1 MAEAGAD
8 LGSAWLNVVPSFN
21 GMKREIAKELGGVDV
36 TGSTSSWSS
45 RLGES
50 LTRGIGGALETIG
63 KIGLGAATA
72 AVGGLGAALGAYIPE
87 AIKASDATDKFQNTL
102 KFAGV
107 EPGKI
112 KELTA
117 SAQKY
122 ADRTIFDLQDIQ
134 SVTSKLAANSVKG
147 FDKLAEAAGNLTIA
161 AGSGKVEFAQLGYA
175 LVQINAAG
183 KLMTQ
188 DWNQVANAIPGGAGK
203 IMAALKDIG
212 AYTGDFRDA
221 MSKGQISAE
230 EFNQALLN
238 LGFDEAAVEAAQ
250 SADLFETAWGNLE
263 ASLNTQLTGALRE
276 VKKPTTELINAL
288 ADGLVPQ
295 LGEKLAPAAQ
305 SAAGWIQRL
314 ADSVKSGET
323 NIKSLKGQLEAVTG
337 GFGAMLAA
345 GAGLKNFQQIAGF
358 FGGIDGALGKTSG
371 SLGDF
376 AKGIPDAAKSL
387 GSLKTLPG
395 EVTGAF
401 GQMSKRV
408 AAARFEMTGVA
419 DGFFGTLFGGTRLGS
434 ALSSANG
441 QISAGMGVLK
451 NTMIRGAA
459 TTGLAFDTV
468 AARMAPAVS
477 RIGGVASSIG
487 GKIVGPLAPIGAR
500 VRAAFGPLGAAF
512 DGVGSKLSGLGSKLS
527 DLAPKASQ
535 SLGKLGSIFAPGRM
549 LKVLAFGGLAAA
561 AFAGIGAIVQQG
573 GVELVGQISKTLQ
586 GLPGQIA
593 LYGEKIA
600 QALPEALA
608 TGTSIVTMVVNAIT
622 QSMPQLSNAIGKV
635 VPALVKGLSDA
646 LPVLLPAVAQ
656 MITAIATALVEN
668 APMLVESSLQLMQGL
683 VDGIFA
689 ALPVLISA
697 MPTLIQT
704 FMDGLL
710 QGLPRLLEMG
720 TKLLQSIIDGISQ
733 TLPTL
738 TAALPQIIQTFMDG
752 LLQALPQ
759 ILAAGTQ
766 LLQSIIDGI
775 LQAMPTLIAMLPQI
789 ITTIIT
795 GLVQALPMI
804 IQAGVGILN
813 ALINGLIQ
821 AIPMLIEALPTII
834 TTVVDT
840 LLANLP
846 MIIEAG
852 IQLLIG
858 VITGIVQAIPQL
870 IAMLPQIIV
879 TIVTTLVQNIPRI
892 ITAGIQILVGLV
904 TGIVQAIPQIGSAIA
919 QVGSS
924 IMSAVAGFP
933 RMLFESGK
941 KIIGGLI
948 DGVKSMF
955 SSAKNAVSG
964 LLSGIRNLL
973 PFSPAKEGPFSGKG
987 WTLYSGMSI
996 AEALADGMHRRGH
1009 LFKEAVAETMAAGQ
1023 AQIRD
1028 LEAGQVH
1035 ALGAYSRASMMSD
1048 WTLGKTQS
1056 ARELVVRDVND
1067 QLVGRMR
1074 VEAYGVTGDA
1084 LGSVSRGSLR
1094 ERIGISR

>member
-36 TGSTSSWSS
+36 TGSTSSWGS

-50 LTRGIGGALETIG
+50 LTRGIGGAIETIG
-63 KIGLGAATA
+63 KIGLGATAA
-72 AVGGLGAALGAYIPE
+72 AVGGIGAALGAYIPE

-107 EPGKI
+107 DPGKI
-112 KELTA
+112 KDLTA
-117 SAQKY
+117 AAQTY
-122 ADRTIFDLQDIQ
+122 ADKTIYDLQDIQ
-134 SVTSKLAANSVKG
+134 SMTSKLAANGVKG
-147 FDKLAEAAGNLTIA
+147 FDKLAEAAGNLTAA
-161 AGSGKVEFAQLGYA
+161 AGGGKNEFAAFGYA
-175 LVQINAAG
+175 MVQVNAAG
-183 KLMTQ
+183 RLMTQ
-188 DWNQVANAIPGGAGK
+188 DWNQIANAIPGGAGK
-203 IMAALKDIG
+203 IMAALKDLG

-221 MSKGQISAE
+221 MAKGKISAE
-230 EFNQALLN
+230 DFNKAIMS
-238 LGFDEAAVEAAQ
+238 LGFDEVAIKAAQ
-250 SADLFETAWGNLE
+250 SATTFEGAWGNLE
-263 ASLNTQLTGALRE
+263 ASLNKELTGSLKE
-276 VKKPTTELINAL
+276 VKKPMTELINAV
-288 ADGLVPQ
+288 ADNLVPQ

-358 FGGIDGALGKTSG
+358 FGGLDGALGKASG
-371 SLGDF
+371 SVVDF
-376 AKGIPDAAKSL
+376 AKGMPEAGKSL
-387 GSLKTLPG
+387 ASLKNLPG

-408 AAARFEMTGVA
+408 ASARFEMTGVS
-419 DGFFGTLFGGTRLGS
+419 DGFFDTLFGGTRLGS
-434 ALSSANG
+434 ALSAANG
-441 QISAGMGVLK
+441 KLSSGMGVLK
-451 NTMIRGAA
+451 GTVSQSASFVGRGFE
-459 TTGLAFDTV
+459 GV
-468 AARMAPAVS
+468 AERMAPAVS

-487 GKIVGPLAPIGAR
+487 GKITGPLAPIGAR
-500 VRAAFGPLGAAF
+500 VRGAFAPLGAAF
-512 DGVGSKLSGLGSKLS
+512 DGFGAKLSG
-527 DLAPKASQ
+527 LAPKASQ
-535 SLGKLGSIFAPGRM
+535 SLGKLGGLFSPGRM
-549 LKVLAFGGLAAA
+549 LKVLSFGGLAAA

-573 GVELVGQISKTLQ
+573 GVELVAQIGKTLQ

-608 TGTSIVTMVVNAIT
+608 TGTNIITMVINAVT
-622 QSMPQLSNAIGKV
+622 QSMPQLSNAFGKI

-656 MITAIATALVEN
+656 MITAITTALVEN
-668 APMLVESSLQLMQGL
+668 APMLIESGLQLLQGL

-689 ALPVLISA
+689 ALPVLI
-697 MPTLIQT
+697 
-704 FMDGLL
+704 
-710 QGLPRLLEMG
+710 
-720 TKLLQSIIDGISQ
+720 
-733 TLPTL
+733 
-738 TAALPQIIQTFMDG
+738 AALPQIIQTFMNG
-752 LLQALPQ
+752 FLQALPR
-759 ILAAGTQ
+759 ILEMGTQ

-775 LQAMPTLIAMLPQI
+775 LQTLPALIAMLPQI
-789 ITTIIT
+789 ITTVIN
-795 GLVQALPMI
+795 GLVQALPQI
-804 IQAGVGILN
+804 IQAGVGMLN

-834 TTVVDT
+834 TTIVDT
-840 LLANLP
+840 LLNNLP
-846 MIIEAG
+846 QIIEAG

-879 TIVTTLVQNIPRI
+879 TIVTTLVQNIPKI
-892 ITAGIQILVGLV
+892 ISAGIQILVGLV
-904 TGIVQAIPQIGSAIA
+904 TGIVQALPQIGGAIA

-941 KIIGGLI
+941 KIISGLI
-948 DGVKSMF
+948 DGIKSMF

-964 LLSGIRNLL
+964 FLSGIRNLL
-973 PFSPAKEGPFSGKG
+973 PFSPAKEGPFSGHG

-996 AEALADGMHRRGH
+996 AEALADGMQRRGH
-1009 LFKEAVAETMAAGQ
+1009 LFKEAVADTLAEGQ

-1028 LEAGQVH
+1028 LEAGQLTAV
-1035 ALGAYSRASMMSD
+1035 GAYRRASMMSD

>member
-1 MAEAGAD
+1 
-8 LGSAWLNVVPSFN
+8 
-21 GMKREIAKELGGVDV
+21 MKREIAKELGGVDV
-36 TGSTSSWSS
+36 TGSTSSWGS

-50 LTRGIGGALETIG
+50 LTRGIGGAIETIG
-63 KIGLGAATA
+63 KIGLGATAA
-72 AVGGLGAALGAYIPE
+72 AVGGIGAALGAYVPE

-102 KFAGV
+102 RFAGV
-107 EPGKI
+107 DPGKI
-112 KELTA
+112 KDLTA
-117 SAQKY
+117 AAQTY
-122 ADRTIFDLQDIQ
+122 ADKTIYDLQDIQ
-134 SVTSKLAANSVKG
+134 SMTSKLAANGVKG
-147 FDKLAEAAGNLTIA
+147 FDKLAEAAGNLTAA
-161 AGSGKVEFAQLGYA
+161 AGGGKNEFAAFGYA
-175 LVQINAAG
+175 MVQVNAAG
-183 KLMTQ
+183 RLMTQ
-188 DWNQVANAIPGGAGK
+188 DWNQIANAIPGGAGK
-203 IMAALKDIG
+203 IMQALKDMG

-221 MSKGQISAE
+221 MAKGKISAE
-230 EFNQALLN
+230 DFNKAITQ
-238 LGFDEAAVEAAQ
+238 LGFDEVAIKAAQ
-250 SADLFETAWGNLE
+250 SATTFEGAWGNLE
-263 ASLNTQLTGALRE
+263 ASLNKELTGALRE
-276 VKKPTTELINAL
+276 VKKPMTELINAV
-288 ADGLVPQ
+288 ADNLVPQ

-345 GAGLKNFQQIAGF
+345 GAGLKNFQQISGF
-358 FGGIDGALGKTSG
+358 FGGIDGALGKASG
-371 SLGDF
+371 SIGGF

-387 GSLKTLPG
+387 GSLKNLPG

-408 AAARFEMTGVA
+408 TAARFELTGVS
-419 DGFFGTLFGGTRLGS
+419 DGFFDTLFGGTRLGS
-434 ALSSANG
+434 ALSAANG
-441 QISAGMGVLK
+441 KLSSGMGVLK
-451 NTMIRGAA
+451 GTVSQSASFVGRGFE
-459 TTGLAFDTV
+459 GV
-468 AARMAPAVS
+468 AERMAPAVS

-487 GKIVGPLAPIGAR
+487 GKITGPLAPIGAR
-500 VRAAFGPLGAAF
+500 VRGAFAPLGAAF
-512 DGVGSKLSGLGSKLS
+512 DGFGAKLSG
-527 DLAPKASQ
+527 LAPKASQ
-535 SLGKLGSIFAPGRM
+535 SLGKLGGLFAPGRM
-549 LKVLAFGGLAAA
+549 LKFLSFGGLAAA

-573 GVELVGQISKTLQ
+573 GVELVAQIGKTLQ

-593 LYGEKIA
+593 LYGDKIA

-608 TGTSIVTMVVNAIT
+608 TGTNIVTMVINAIT
-622 QSMPQLSNAIGKV
+622 QSMPQLSNAFGKI

-656 MITAIATALVEN
+656 MITAITTALVEN
-668 APMLVESSLQLMQGL
+668 APMLIESGLQLLQGL

-689 ALPVLISA
+689 ALPILISA
-697 MPTLIQT
+697 LPQIITT
-704 FMDGLL
+704 FMNGLL
-710 QGLPRLLEMG
+710 QGLPRILEM
-720 TKLLQSIIDGISQ
+720 
-733 TLPTL
+733 
-738 TAALPQIIQTFMDG
+738 
-752 LLQALPQ
+752 
-759 ILAAGTQ
+759 GTQ

-775 LQAMPTLIAMLPQI
+775 LQTLPALIAMLPQI
-789 ITTIIT
+789 ITTVIN
-795 GLVQALPMI
+795 GLVQALPQI
-804 IQAGVGILN
+804 IQAGVGMLN

-879 TIVTTLVQNIPRI
+879 TIVTTLVQNIPKI
-892 ITAGIQILVGLV
+892 ISAGIQILVGLV
-904 TGIVQAIPQIGSAIA
+904 TGIVQAIPQIGGAIA

-941 KIIGGLI
+941 KIISGLI
-948 DGVKSMF
+948 DGIKSMF

-964 LLSGIRNLL
+964 FLSGIRNLL
-973 PFSPAKEGPFSGKG
+973 PFSPAKEGPFSGHG

-996 AEALADGMHRRGH
+996 AEALADGMQRRGH
-1009 LFKEAVAETMAAGQ
+1009 LFKEAVADTLAEGQ

-1028 LEAGQVH
+1028 LEAGQLTAV
-1035 ALGAYSRASMMSD
+1035 GAYRRASMMSD

>member
-36 TGSTSSWSS
+36 TGSTSSWGS

-50 LTRGIGGALETIG
+50 LTRGIGGAIETIG
-63 KIGLGAATA
+63 KIGLGATAA
-72 AVGGLGAALGAYIPE
+72 AVGGIGAALGAYIPE

-107 EPGKI
+107 DPGKI
-112 KELTA
+112 KDLTA
-117 SAQKY
+117 AAQTY
-122 ADRTIFDLQDIQ
+122 ADKTIYDLQDIQ
-134 SVTSKLAANSVKG
+134 SMTSKLAANGVKN
-147 FDKLAEAAGNLTIA
+147 FDKLAEAAGNLTAA
-161 AGSGKVEFAQLGYA
+161 AGGGKNEFSAFGYA
-175 LVQINAAG
+175 MVQINAAG

-203 IMAALKDIG
+203 IMQALKDMG

-221 MSKGQISAE
+221 MSKGKISAE
-230 EFNQALLN
+230 DFNKAIMS
-238 LGFDEAAVEAAQ
+238 LGFDEVAIKAAQ
-250 SADLFETAWGNLE
+250 SATTFEGAWGNLE
-263 ASLNTQLTGALRE
+263 ASLNKELTGALRE
-276 VKKPTTELINAL
+276 VKKPMTELINAV
-288 ADGLVPQ
+288 ADNLVPQ

-358 FGGIDGALGKTSG
+358 FGGIDGALGKASG
-371 SLGDF
+371 SIGGF

-387 GSLKTLPG
+387 GSLKNLPG

-408 AAARFEMTGVA
+408 AAARFEMTGVS
-419 DGFFGTLFGGTRLGS
+419 DGFFDTLFGGTRLGS
-434 ALSSANG
+434 ALSAANG
-441 QISAGMGVLK
+441 KLSSGMGVLK
-451 NTMIRGAA
+451 GTVSQSASFVGRGFE
-459 TTGLAFDTV
+459 GV
-468 AARMAPAVS
+468 AERMAPAVS

-487 GKIVGPLAPIGAR
+487 GKITGPLAPIGAR
-500 VRAAFGPLGAAF
+500 VRGAFAPLGAAF
-512 DGVGSKLSGLGSKLS
+512 DGFGSKLSG
-527 DLAPKASQ
+527 LAPKASQ
-535 SLGKLGSIFAPGRM
+535 SLGKLGGLFAPGRM
-549 LKVLAFGGLAAA
+549 LKFLSFGGLAAA

-573 GVELVGQISKTLQ
+573 RAELVAQIGKTLQ

-593 LYGEKIA
+593 LYGDKIA

-608 TGTSIVTMVVNAIT
+608 TGTNIVTMVINAIT
-622 QSMPQLSNAIGKV
+622 QSMPQLSNAFGKI

-656 MITAIATALVEN
+656 MITAITTALVEN
-668 APMLVESSLQLMQGL
+668 APMLIESGLQLLQGL

-697 MPTLIQT
+697 LPTIIQT
-704 FMDGLL
+704 FMNGLL
-710 QGLPRLLEMG
+710 QGLPRILEMG
-720 TKLLQSIIDGISQ
+720 TKLLQSIIDGILQ
-733 TLPTL
+733 TLP
-738 TAALPQIIQTFMDG
+738 A
-752 LLQALPQ
+752 
-759 ILAAGTQ
+759 
-766 LLQSIIDGI
+766 
-775 LQAMPTLIAMLPQI
+775 LIAMLPQI
-789 ITTIIT
+789 ITTVIN
-795 GLVQALPMI
+795 GLVQALPQI
-804 IQAGVGILN
+804 IQAGVGMLN

-834 TTVVDT
+834 TTIVDT
-840 LLANLP
+840 LLNNLP
-846 MIIEAG
+846 QIIEAG

-870 IAMLPQIIV
+870 IAMLPQIIT
-879 TIVTTLVQNIPRI
+879 TIVTTLVQNIPKI
-892 ITAGIQILVGLV
+892 ISAGIQILVGLV
-904 TGIVQAIPQIGSAIA
+904 TGIVQAIPQIGGAIA

-941 KIIGGLI
+941 KIISGLI
-948 DGVKSMF
+948 DGIKSMF

-964 LLSGIRNLL
+964 FLSGIRNLL
-973 PFSPAKEGPFSGKG
+973 PFSPAKEGPFSGHG

-996 AEALADGMHRRGH
+996 AEALADGMQRRGH
-1009 LFKEAVAETMAAGQ
+1009 LFKEAVADTLAEGQ

-1028 LEAGQVH
+1028 LEAGQLNAV
-1035 ALGAYSRASMMSD
+1035 GAYRRASMMSD

>member
-36 TGSTSSWSS
+36 TGSTSSWGS

-63 KIGLGAATA
+63 KIGLGATAA
-72 AVGGLGAALGAYIPE
+72 AVGGIGAALGAYIPE
-87 AIKASDATDKFQNTL
+87 AIKASDATDKFQSTL

-107 EPGKI
+107 DPGKI
-112 KELTA
+112 KDLTA
-117 SAQKY
+117 AAQTY
-122 ADRTIFDLQDIQ
+122 ADKTIYDLQDIQ
-134 SVTSKLAANSVKG
+134 SMTSKLAANGVKG
-147 FDKLAEAAGNLTIA
+147 FDKLAEAAGNLTAA
-161 AGSGKVEFAQLGYA
+161 AGGGKNEFAAFGYA
-175 LVQINAAG
+175 MVQVNAAG
-183 KLMTQ
+183 RLMTQ
-188 DWNQVANAIPGGAGK
+188 DWNQIANAIPGGAGK
-203 IMAALKDIG
+203 IMQALKDMG

-221 MSKGQISAE
+221 MAKGKISAE
-230 EFNQALLN
+230 DFNKAIMS
-238 LGFDEAAVEAAQ
+238 LGFDEVAIKAAQ
-250 SADLFETAWGNLE
+250 SATTFEGAWGNLE
-263 ASLNTQLTGALRE
+263 ASLNKELTGALRE
-276 VKKPTTELINAL
+276 VKKPMTELINAV
-288 ADGLVPQ
+288 ADNLVPQ

-358 FGGIDGALGKTSG
+358 FGGIDGALGKASG
-371 SLGDF
+371 SVVDF
-376 AKGIPDAAKSL
+376 AKGMPEAGKSL
-387 GSLKTLPG
+387 ASLKNLPG

-408 AAARFEMTGVA
+408 SAARFEMTGVS
-419 DGFFGTLFGGTRLGS
+419 DGFFDTLFGGTRLGT
-434 ALSSANG
+434 ALSAANG
-441 QISAGMGVLK
+441 KLSSGMGVLK
-451 NTMIRGAA
+451 GTVSQSAAFVGRGFE
-459 TTGLAFDTV
+459 GV
-468 AARMAPAVS
+468 AERMAPAVS

-487 GKIVGPLAPIGAR
+487 GKITGPLAPIGAR
-500 VRAAFGPLGAAF
+500 VRGAFAPLGAAF
-512 DGVGSKLSGLGSKLS
+512 DGFGAKLSG
-527 DLAPKASQ
+527 LAPKASQ
-535 SLGKLGSIFAPGRM
+535 SLGKLGGLFAPGRM
-549 LKVLAFGGLAAA
+549 LKFLSFGGLAAA

-573 GVELVGQISKTLQ
+573 GVELVAQIGKTLQ

-608 TGTSIVTMVVNAIT
+608 TGTNIVTMVINAIT
-622 QSMPQLSNAIGKV
+622 QSMPQLSNAFGKI

-656 MITAIATALVEN
+656 MLTAITTALVEN
-668 APMLVESSLQLMQGL
+668 APMLIESGLMLLQGL

-697 MPTLIQT
+697 LPQIITT
-704 FMDGLL
+704 FMNGLL
-710 QGLPRLLEMG
+710 QGLPRILEM
-720 TKLLQSIIDGISQ
+720 
-733 TLPTL
+733 
-738 TAALPQIIQTFMDG
+738 
-752 LLQALPQ
+752 
-759 ILAAGTQ
+759 GTQ

-775 LQAMPTLIAMLPQI
+775 LQTLPALIAMLPQI
-789 ITTIIT
+789 ITTVIN
-795 GLVQALPMI
+795 GLVQALPQI
-804 IQAGVGILN
+804 IQAGVGMLN

-834 TTVVDT
+834 TTIVDT
-840 LLANLP
+840 LLNNLP
-846 MIIEAG
+846 QIIEAG

-870 IAMLPQIIV
+870 IAMLPQIIT
-879 TIVTTLVQNIPRI
+879 TIVSTLVQNIPKI
-892 ITAGIQILVGLV
+892 ISAGIQILVGLV
-904 TGIVQAIPQIGSAIA
+904 TGIVQAIPQIGGAIA

-941 KIIGGLI
+941 KIISGLI
-948 DGVKSMF
+948 DGIKSMF

-964 LLSGIRNLL
+964 FLSGIRNLL
-973 PFSPAKEGPFSGKG
+973 PFSPAKEGPFSGHG

-996 AEALADGMHRRGH
+996 AEALADGMQRRGH
-1009 LFKEAVAETMAAGQ
+1009 LFKEAVADTLAEGQ

-1028 LEAGQVH
+1028 LEAGQLNAV
-1035 ALGAYSRASMMSD
+1035 GAYSRASMMSD

>member
-36 TGSTSSWSS
+36 TGSTSSWGS

-50 LTRGIGGALETIG
+50 LTRGIGGAIETIG
-63 KIGLGAATA
+63 KIGLGATAA
-72 AVGGLGAALGAYIPE
+72 AVGGIGAALGAYIPE

-102 KFAGV
+102 RFAGV
-107 EPGKI
+107 DPGKI
-112 KELTA
+112 KDLTA
-117 SAQKY
+117 AAQTY
-122 ADRTIFDLQDIQ
+122 ADKTIYDLQDIQ
-134 SVTSKLAANSVKG
+134 SMTSKLAANGVKG
-147 FDKLAEAAGNLTIA
+147 FDKLAEAAGNLTAA
-161 AGSGKVEFAQLGYA
+161 AGGGKNEFAAFGYA
-175 LVQINAAG
+175 MVQVNAAG
-183 KLMTQ
+183 RLMTQ
-188 DWNQVANAIPGGAGK
+188 DWNQIANAIPGGAGK
-203 IMAALKDIG
+203 IMQALKDMG

-221 MSKGQISAE
+221 MAKGKISAE
-230 EFNQALLN
+230 DFNKAITQ
-238 LGFDEAAVEAAQ
+238 LGFDEVAIKAAQ
-250 SADLFETAWGNLE
+250 SATTFEGAWGNLE
-263 ASLNTQLTGALRE
+263 ASLNKELTGSLKE
-276 VKKPTTELINAL
+276 VKKPMTELINAV

-358 FGGIDGALGKTSG
+358 FGGLDGALGKASG
-371 SLGDF
+371 SVVDF
-376 AKGIPDAAKSL
+376 AKGMPEAGKSL
-387 GSLKTLPG
+387 ASLKNLPG

-408 AAARFEMTGVA
+408 SAARFEMTGVS
-419 DGFFGTLFGGTRLGS
+419 DGFFDTLFGGTRLGS
-434 ALSSANG
+434 ALSAANG
-441 QISAGMGVLK
+441 KLSSGMGVLK
-451 NTMIRGAA
+451 GTVSQSASFVGRGFEGIAE
-459 TTGLAFDTV
+459 
-468 AARMAPAVS
+468 RMAPAVS

-487 GKIVGPLAPIGAR
+487 GKITGPLAPIGAR
-500 VRAAFGPLGAAF
+500 VRGAFAPLGAAF
-512 DGVGSKLSGLGSKLS
+512 DGFGEKLSG
-527 DLAPKASQ
+527 LAPKASQ
-535 SLGKLGSIFAPGRM
+535 SLGKLGGLFAPGRM
-549 LKVLAFGGLAAA
+549 LKFLSFGGLAAA

-573 GVELVGQISKTLQ
+573 GVELIGQISQTLQ
-586 GLPGQIA
+586 ALPGQIA

-608 TGTSIVTMVVNAIT
+608 TGTNVVTMVINAVT
-622 QSMPQLSNAIGKV
+622 QSMPQLSNAFGKI

-656 MITAIATALVEN
+656 MITAITTALVEN
-668 APMLVESSLQLMQGL
+668 APMLIESGLQLLQGL

-689 ALPVLISA
+689 ALPVLI
-697 MPTLIQT
+697 
-704 FMDGLL
+704 
-710 QGLPRLLEMG
+710 
-720 TKLLQSIIDGISQ
+720 
-733 TLPTL
+733 
-738 TAALPQIIQTFMDG
+738 AALPTIIQTFMDG
-752 LLQALPQ
+752 FLQALPR
-759 ILAAGTQ
+759 ILEMGTQ

-775 LQAMPTLIAMLPQI
+775 LQTLPALIAMLPQI
-789 ITTIIT
+789 ITTVIN
-795 GLVQALPMI
+795 GLVQALPQI
-804 IQAGVGILN
+804 IQAGVGMLN

-858 VITGIVQAIPQL
+858 VITGLVQAIPQL

-879 TIVTTLVQNIPRI
+879 TIVTTLVQNIPKI
-892 ITAGIQILVGLV
+892 ISAGIQILVGLV
-904 TGIVQAIPQIGSAIA
+904 TGIVQAIPQIGGAIA

-941 KIIGGLI
+941 KIISGLI
-948 DGVKSMF
+948 DGIKSMF

-1028 LEAGQVH
+1028 LEAGQVS

-1048 WTLGKTQS
+1048 WTLGKSQS

-1094 ERIGISR
+1094 ERIGIGR

>member
-36 TGSTSSWSS
+36 TGSTSSWGS

-50 LTRGIGGALETIG
+50 LTRGVGGALETIG
-63 KIGLGAATA
+63 KIGLGAAAA
-72 AVGGLGAALGAYIPE
+72 AVGGIGAALGAYIPE

-107 EPGKI
+107 DPGKI
-112 KELTA
+112 KDLTDA
-117 SAQKY
+117 AQTY
-122 ADRTIFDLQDIQ
+122 ADKTIYDLQDIQ
-134 SVTSKLAANSVKG
+134 SMTSKLAANGVKN
-147 FDKLAEAAGNLTIA
+147 FDKLAEAAGNLTAA
-161 AGSGKVEFAQLGYA
+161 AGGGKNEFAAFGYA
-175 LVQINAAG
+175 MVQINAAG

-203 IMAALKDIG
+203 IMQALKDMG

-221 MSKGQISAE
+221 MSKGKISAE
-230 EFNQALLN
+230 DFNKAIMS
-238 LGFDEAAVEAAQ
+238 LGFDEVAIKAAQ
-250 SADLFETAWGNLE
+250 SATTFEGAWGNLE
-263 ASLNTQLTGALRE
+263 ASLNKELTGALRE
-276 VKKPTTELINAL
+276 VKKPMTELINAV
-288 ADGLVPQ
+288 ADNLVPQ

-345 GAGLKNFQQIAGF
+345 GAGLKNFQQISGF
-358 FGGIDGALGKTSG
+358 FGGIDGALGKASG
-371 SLGDF
+371 SVVDF
-376 AKGIPDAAKSL
+376 AKGIPEAGKSL
-387 GSLKTLPG
+387 ASLKNLPS

-408 AAARFEMTGVA
+408 SAARFEMTGVS
-419 DGFFGTLFGGTRLGS
+419 DGFFDTLFGGTRLGS
-434 ALSSANG
+434 ALSAANG
-441 QISAGMGVLK
+441 KLSSGMGVLK
-451 NTMIRGAA
+451 GTVSQSASFVGRGFE
-459 TTGLAFDTV
+459 GV
-468 AARMAPAVS
+468 AERMAPAVS

-487 GKIVGPLAPIGAR
+487 GKITGPLAPIGAR
-500 VRAAFGPLGAAF
+500 VRGAFAPLGAAF
-512 DGVGSKLSGLGSKLS
+512 DGFGEKLSG
-527 DLAPKASQ
+527 LAPKASQ
-535 SLGKLGSIFAPGRM
+535 SLGKLGGLFAPGRM
-549 LKVLAFGGLAAA
+549 LKFLAFGGLAAA

-573 GVELVGQISKTLQ
+573 GVELVAQIGKTLQ

-593 LYGEKIA
+593 LYGDKIA

-608 TGTSIVTMVVNAIT
+608 TGTNIVTMVINAVT
-622 QSMPQLSNAIGKV
+622 QSMPQLSNAFGKI

-656 MITAIATALVEN
+656 MITAITTALVEN
-668 APMLVESSLQLMQGL
+668 APMLIESGLQLLQGL

-697 MPTLIQT
+697 
-704 FMDGLL
+704 
-710 QGLPRLLEMG
+710 
-720 TKLLQSIIDGISQ
+720 
-733 TLPTL
+733 
-738 TAALPQIIQTFMDG
+738 LPQIIQTFMDG
-752 LLQALPQ
+752 FLQALPR
-759 ILAAGTQ
+759 ILEMGTQ

-775 LQAMPTLIAMLPQI
+775 LQTLPTLIAMLPQI
-789 ITTIIT
+789 ITTVIN
-795 GLVQALPMI
+795 GLVQALPQI
-804 IQAGVGILN
+804 IQAGVGMLN

-858 VITGIVQAIPQL
+858 VITGLVQAIPQL

-879 TIVTTLVQNIPRI
+879 TIVTTLVQNIPKI
-892 ITAGIQILVGLV
+892 ISAGIQILVGLV
-904 TGIVQAIPQIGSAIA
+904 TGIVQAIPQIGGAIA

-924 IMSAVAGFP
+924 IISAVAGFP

-941 KIIGGLI
+941 KIISGLI
-948 DGVKSMF
+948 DGIKSMF

-973 PFSPAKEGPFSGKG
+973 PFSPAKEGPFSGHG

-1009 LFKEAVAETMAAGQ
+1009 LFKEAVADTLAEGQ

-1028 LEAGQVH
+1028 LEAGQLN
-1035 ALGAYSRASMMSD
+1035 AIGAYRRASMMSD

>member
-1 MAEAGAD
+1 MAEGAGAD
-8 LGSAWLNVVPSFN
+8 LGTAWLNVVPSFQ
-21 GMKREIAKELGGVDV
+21 GLQKSIESELGAVNVSGA
-36 TGSTSSWSS
+36 TSSWGS
-45 RLGES
+45 RLGDS

-63 KIGLGAATA
+63 KLGLGATAA
-72 AVGGLGAALGAYIPE
+72 AVGGIGAALGAYIPE

-107 EPGKI
+107 DPGKI
-112 KELTA
+112 KDLTA
-117 SAQKY
+117 AAQTY
-122 ADRTIFDLQDIQ
+122 ADKTIYDLQDIQ
-134 SVTSKLAANSVKG
+134 SMTSKLAANGVKG
-147 FDKLAEAAGNLTIA
+147 FDKLAEAAGNLTAA
-161 AGSGKVEFAQLGYA
+161 AGGGKNEFAAFGYA
-175 LVQINAAG
+175 MVQVNAAG
-183 KLMTQ
+183 RLMTQ
-188 DWNQVANAIPGGAGK
+188 DWNQIANAIPGGAGK
-203 IMAALKDIG
+203 IMAALKDMG

-221 MSKGQISAE
+221 MAKGKISAE
-230 EFNQALLN
+230 DFNKAIAQ
-238 LGFDEAAVEAAQ
+238 LGFDEVAIKAAQ
-250 SADLFETAWGNLE
+250 SATTFEGAWGNLE
-263 ASLNTQLTGALRE
+263 ASLNKELTGSLRE
-276 VKKPTTELINAL
+276 VKKPMTELINAV

-358 FGGIDGALGKTSG
+358 FGGLDSALGKSAG
-371 SLGDF
+371 SIGDF
-376 AKGIPDAAKSL
+376 AKGIPDAAKTL
-387 GSLKTLPG
+387 GSLKNLPG

-408 AAARFEMTGVA
+408 TAARFELTGVS
-419 DGFFGTLFGGTRLGS
+419 DGFFDTLFGGTRLGS
-434 ALSSANG
+434 ALTAANG
-441 QISAGMGVLK
+441 KLSAGMGVLK
-451 NTMIRGAA
+451 GTVVRSAA

-468 AARMAPAVS
+468 AARMAPSVS

-487 GKIVGPLAPIGAR
+487 GKITGPLAPIAAR
-500 VRAAFGPLGAAF
+500 VRAAFAPLGAAF
-512 DGVGSKLSGLGSKLS
+512 DGLGSKLSGL
-527 DLAPKASQ
+527 APKISD
-535 SLGKLGSIFAPGRM
+535 SLGKIGGAFAPGRM
-549 LKVLAFGGLAAA
+549 LKFLAFGGLAAA

-573 GVELVGQISKTLQ
+573 GVELIGQISTTLQ
-586 GLPGQIA
+586 ALPGQIA

-608 TGTSIVTMVVNAIT
+608 TGTNVVTMVINSIT
-622 QSMPQLSNAIGKV
+622 QSMPQLSNAFGKI

-656 MITAIATALVEN
+656 MITAITTALVEN
-668 APMLVESSLQLMQGL
+668 APMLIESGLQLLQGL

-689 ALPVLISA
+689 ALPVLI
-697 MPTLIQT
+697 
-704 FMDGLL
+704 
-710 QGLPRLLEMG
+710 
-720 TKLLQSIIDGISQ
+720 
-733 TLPTL
+733 
-738 TAALPQIIQTFMDG
+738 AALPQIITTFMDG
-752 LLQALPQ
+752 FLQALPR
-759 ILAAGTQ
+759 ILEMGTQ

-775 LQAMPTLIAMLPQI
+775 LQTLPALIAMLPQI
-789 ITTIIT
+789 ITTVIN
-795 GLVQALPMI
+795 GLVQALPQI
-804 IQAGVGILN
+804 IQAGVGMLN

-858 VITGIVQAIPQL
+858 VITGLVQAIPQL

-892 ITAGIQILVGLV
+892 ISAGIQILVGLV
-904 TGIVQAIPQIGSAIA
+904 TGIVQAIPQIGGAIA

-924 IMSAVAGFP
+924 ILSAVAGFP

-941 KIIGGLI
+941 KIISGLI
-948 DGVKSMF
+948 DGIKSMF

-973 PFSPAKEGPFSGKG
+973 PFSPAKEGPFSGHG

-996 AEALADGMHRRGH
+996 AEALADGMQRRGH
-1009 LFKEAVAETMAAGQ
+1009 LFKEAVAETLAEGQ

-1028 LEAGQVH
+1028 LEAGQLTAV
-1035 ALGAYSRASMMSD
+1035 GAYRRASMMSD

>member
-36 TGSTSSWSS
+36 TGATSSWGS
-45 RLGES
+45 RLGDS

-63 KIGLGAATA
+63 KIGLGAVGA

-112 KELTA
+112 KDLTEA
-117 SAQKY
+117 AQSY
-122 ADRTIFDLQDIQ
+122 ADKTIYDLQDIQ
-134 SVTSKLAANSVKG
+134 SMTSKLAANGVKG
-147 FDKLAEAAGNLTIA
+147 FDKLAEAAGNLTAA
-161 AGSGKVEFAQLGYA
+161 AGGGKNEFAGFGYA
-175 LVQINAAG
+175 MVQVNAAG
-183 KLMTQ
+183 RLMTQ
-188 DWNQVANAIPGGAGK
+188 DWNQIANAIPGGAGK
-203 IMAALKDIG
+203 IMQALKDAG

-221 MSKGQISAE
+221 MAKGQISAE
-230 EFNQALLN
+230 EFNDAIMS
-238 LGFDEAAVEAAQ
+238 LGFDEVAIKAAQ
-250 SADLFETAWGNLE
+250 SATTFEGAWGNLE
-263 ASLNTQLTGALRE
+263 ASLNKELTGALKE
-276 VKKPTTELINAL
+276 VKPPLTELINGI
-288 ADGLVPQ
+288 ADNLVPA
-295 LGEKLAPAAQ
+295 LGEYLAPAAER
-305 SAAGWIQRL
+305 AADWIQKF

-323 NIKSLKGQLEAVTG
+323 TVESLASKLGITAG
-337 GFGAMLAA
+337 GFTALIASGS
-345 GAGLKNFQQIAGF
+345 GLKNFQQIAGF
-358 FGGIDGALGKTSG
+358 FGGLDGALGKASG
-371 SLGDF
+371 SLTSF
-376 AKGIPDAAKSL
+376 AKGIPTAGKSL
-387 GSLKTLPG
+387 ASLKNLPG

-408 AAARFEMTGVA
+408 TAARFELTGVS
-419 DGFFGTLFGGTRLGS
+419 DGFFDTLFGGTRLGS

-441 QISAGMGVLK
+441 KLSAGMGVLK
-451 NTMIRGAA
+451 NTMVRGAA

-468 AARMAPAVS
+468 AARMSPAVS

-487 GKIVGPLAPIGAR
+487 GKITAPLAPIAGR
-500 VRAAFGPLGAAF
+500 VRAAFAPLGAAF
-512 DGVGSKLSGLGSKLS
+512 DGLGSKLSGL
-527 DLAPKASQ
+527 APKISD
-535 SLGKLGSIFAPGRM
+535 SLGKIGSAFAPGRM
-549 LKVLAFGGLAAA
+549 LKFLAFGGLAAA

-573 GVELVGQISKTLQ
+573 GVELIGQISTALR
-586 GLPGQIA
+586 GLPVLISVYGEQIA
-593 LYGEKIA
+593 R
-600 QALPEALA
+600 ALPEALA
-608 TGTSIVTMVVNAIT
+608 TGTNVVTMVINAIT
-622 QSMPQLSNAIGKV
+622 QSMPELSTAFGKI

-656 MITAIATALVEN
+656 MITAITTALVEN
-668 APMLVESSLQLMQGL
+668 APMLIESGLQLLQGL

-697 MPTLIQT
+697 
-704 FMDGLL
+704 
-710 QGLPRLLEMG
+710 
-720 TKLLQSIIDGISQ
+720 
-733 TLPTL
+733 
-738 TAALPQIIQTFMDG
+738 LPQIITTFMNG
-752 LLQALPQ
+752 FLQALPR
-759 ILAAGTQ
+759 ILEMGTQ

-775 LQAMPTLIAMLPQI
+775 LQTLPALIAMLPQI
-789 ITTIIT
+789 ITTVIN
-795 GLVQALPMI
+795 GLVQALPQI
-804 IQAGVGILN
+804 IQAGVGMLN

-879 TIVTTLVQNIPRI
+879 TIVTTLVQNIPKI
-892 ITAGIQILVGLV
+892 ISAGIQILVGLV

-941 KIIGGLI
+941 KIISGLI
-948 DGVKSMF
+948 DGIKSMF

-973 PFSPAKEGPFSGKG
+973 PFSPAKEGPFSGHG

-996 AEALADGMHRRGH
+996 AEALADGMQRRGH
-1009 LFKEAVAETMAAGQ
+1009 LFKEAVADTMAAGQ

-1028 LEAGQVH
+1028 LEAGQVN

>member
-36 TGSTSSWSS
+36 TGSTSSWGS

-50 LTRGIGGALETIG
+50 LTRGIGGAIETIG
-63 KIGLGAATA
+63 KIGLGAAAA
-72 AVGGLGAALGAYIPE
+72 AVGGIGAALGAYIPE

-107 EPGKI
+107 DPGKI
-112 KELTA
+112 KDLTDA
-117 SAQKY
+117 AQTY
-122 ADRTIFDLQDIQ
+122 ADKTIYDLQDIQ
-134 SVTSKLAANSVKG
+134 SMTSKLAANGVKG
-147 FDKLAEAAGNLTIA
+147 FDKLAEAAGNLTAA
-161 AGSGKVEFAQLGYA
+161 AGGGKNEFAAFGYA
-175 LVQINAAG
+175 MVQINAAG

-203 IMAALKDIG
+203 IMQALKDMG

-221 MSKGQISAE
+221 MSKGKISAE
-230 EFNQALLN
+230 DFNKAIMS
-238 LGFDEAAVEAAQ
+238 LGFDEVAIKAAQ
-250 SADLFETAWGNLE
+250 SATTFEGAWGNLE
-263 ASLNTQLTGALRE
+263 ASLNKELTGALRE
-276 VKKPTTELINAL
+276 VKKPMTELINAV
-288 ADGLVPQ
+288 ADNLVPQ

-345 GAGLKNFQQIAGF
+345 GAGLKNFQQISGF
-358 FGGIDGALGKTSG
+358 FGGIDGALGKASG
-371 SLGDF
+371 SIGGF

-387 GSLKTLPG
+387 GSLKNLPG

-408 AAARFEMTGVA
+408 TAARFELTGVS
-419 DGFFGTLFGGTRLGS
+419 DGFFDTLFGGTRLGS
-434 ALSSANG
+434 ALSAANG
-441 QISAGMGVLK
+441 KLSSGMGVLK
-451 NTMIRGAA
+451 GTVSQSASFVGRGFE
-459 TTGLAFDTV
+459 GV
-468 AARMAPAVS
+468 AERMAPAVS

-487 GKIVGPLAPIGAR
+487 GKITGPLAPIGAR
-500 VRAAFGPLGAAF
+500 VRGAFAPLGAAF
-512 DGVGSKLSGLGSKLS
+512 DGFGAKLSG
-527 DLAPKASQ
+527 LAPKASQ
-535 SLGKLGSIFAPGRM
+535 SLGKLGGLFAPGRM
-549 LKVLAFGGLAAA
+549 LKFLSFGGLAAA

-573 GVELVGQISKTLQ
+573 GVELVAQIGKTLQ

-593 LYGEKIA
+593 LYGDKIA

-608 TGTSIVTMVVNAIT
+608 TGTNIVTMVINAIT
-622 QSMPQLSNAIGKV
+622 QSMPQLSNAFGKI

-656 MITAIATALVEN
+656 MITAITTALVEN
-668 APMLVESSLQLMQGL
+668 APMLIESGLQLLQGL

-689 ALPVLISA
+689 ALPILISA
-697 MPTLIQT
+697 LPQIITT
-704 FMDGLL
+704 FMNGLL
-710 QGLPRLLEMG
+710 QGLPRILEM
-720 TKLLQSIIDGISQ
+720 
-733 TLPTL
+733 
-738 TAALPQIIQTFMDG
+738 
-752 LLQALPQ
+752 
-759 ILAAGTQ
+759 GTQ

-775 LQAMPTLIAMLPQI
+775 LQTLPALIAMLPQI
-789 ITTIIT
+789 ITTVIN
-795 GLVQALPMI
+795 GLVQALPQI
-804 IQAGVGILN
+804 IQAGVGMLN

-879 TIVTTLVQNIPRI
+879 TIVTTLVQNIPKI
-892 ITAGIQILVGLV
+892 ISAGIQILVGLV
-904 TGIVQAIPQIGSAIA
+904 TGIVQAIPQIGGAIA

-941 KIIGGLI
+941 KIISGLI
-948 DGVKSMF
+948 DGIKSMF

-964 LLSGIRNLL
+964 FLSGIRNLL
-973 PFSPAKEGPFSGKG
+973 PFSPAKEGPFSGHG

-996 AEALADGMHRRGH
+996 AEALADGMQRRGH
-1009 LFKEAVAETMAAGQ
+1009 LFKEAVADTLAEGQ

-1028 LEAGQVH
+1028 LEAGQLN
-1035 ALGAYSRASMMSD
+1035 AIGTYRRASMMSD

-1094 ERIGISR
+1094 ERIGVSR

>member
-1 MAEAGAD
+1 
-8 LGSAWLNVVPSFN
+8 
-21 GMKREIAKELGGVDV
+21 MKREIAKELGGVDV
-36 TGSTSSWSS
+36 TGSTSSWGS

-50 LTRGIGGALETIG
+50 LTRGIGGAIETIG
-63 KIGLGAATA
+63 KIGLGATAA
-72 AVGGLGAALGAYIPE
+72 AVGGIGAALGAYIPE

-107 EPGKI
+107 DPGKI
-112 KELTA
+112 KDLTA
-117 SAQKY
+117 AAQSY
-122 ADRTIFDLQDIQ
+122 ADKTIYDLQDIQ
-134 SVTSKLAANSVKG
+134 SMTSKLAANGVKG
-147 FDKLAEAAGNLTIA
+147 FDKLAEAAGNLTAA
-161 AGSGKVEFAQLGYA
+161 AGGGKNEFAAFGYA
-175 LVQINAAG
+175 MVQVNAAG
-183 KLMTQ
+183 RLMTQ
-188 DWNQVANAIPGGAGK
+188 DWNQIANAIPGGAGK
-203 IMAALKDIG
+203 IMQALKDMG

-221 MSKGQISAE
+221 MAKGKISAE
-230 EFNQALLN
+230 DFNKAITQ
-238 LGFDEAAVEAAQ
+238 LGFDEVAIKAAQ
-250 SADLFETAWGNLE
+250 SATTFEGAWGNLE
-263 ASLNTQLTGALRE
+263 ASLNKELTGSLRE
-276 VKKPTTELINAL
+276 VKKPMTELINAV
-288 ADGLVPQ
+288 ADNLVPQ

-358 FGGIDGALGKTSG
+358 FGGIDGALGKASG
-371 SLGDF
+371 SVVDF
-376 AKGIPDAAKSL
+376 AKGMPEAGKSL
-387 GSLKTLPG
+387 ASLKNLPG

-408 AAARFEMTGVA
+408 SAARFEMTGVS
-419 DGFFGTLFGGTRLGS
+419 DGFFDTLFGGTRLGS
-434 ALSSANG
+434 ALSAANG
-441 QISAGMGVLK
+441 KLSSGMGVLK
-451 NTMIRGAA
+451 GTVSQSASFVGRGFE
-459 TTGLAFDTV
+459 GV
-468 AARMAPAVS
+468 AERMAPAVS

-487 GKIVGPLAPIGAR
+487 GKITGPLAPIGAR
-500 VRAAFGPLGAAF
+500 VRGAFAPLGAAF
-512 DGVGSKLSGLGSKLS
+512 DGFGAKLSG
-527 DLAPKASQ
+527 LAPKASQ
-535 SLGKLGSIFAPGRM
+535 SLGKLGGLFAPGRM
-549 LKVLAFGGLAAA
+549 LKFLSFGGLAAA

-573 GVELVGQISKTLQ
+573 GVELVAQIGKTLQ

-608 TGTSIVTMVVNAIT
+608 TGTNIVTMVINAIT
-622 QSMPQLSNAIGKV
+622 QSMPQLSNAFGKI

-656 MITAIATALVEN
+656 MLTAITTALVEN
-668 APMLVESSLQLMQGL
+668 APMLIESGLMLLQGL

-697 MPTLIQT
+697 LPQIITT
-704 FMDGLL
+704 FMNGLL
-710 QGLPRLLEMG
+710 QGLPRILEMG
-720 TKLLQSIIDGISQ
+720 TKLLQSIIDGILQ
-733 TLPTL
+733 TLP
-738 TAALPQIIQTFMDG
+738 A
-752 LLQALPQ
+752 
-759 ILAAGTQ
+759 
-766 LLQSIIDGI
+766 
-775 LQAMPTLIAMLPQI
+775 LIAMLPQI
-789 ITTIIT
+789 ITTVIN
-795 GLVQALPMI
+795 GLVQALPQI
-804 IQAGVGILN
+804 IQAGVGMLN

-834 TTVVDT
+834 TTIVDT
-840 LLANLP
+840 LLNNLP
-846 MIIEAG
+846 QIIEAG

-870 IAMLPQIIV
+870 IAMLPQIIT
-879 TIVTTLVQNIPRI
+879 TIVSTLVQNIPKI
-892 ITAGIQILVGLV
+892 ISAGIQILVGLV
-904 TGIVQAIPQIGSAIA
+904 TGIVQAIPQIGGAIA

-941 KIIGGLI
+941 KIISGLI
-948 DGVKSMF
+948 DGIKSMF

-964 LLSGIRNLL
+964 FLSGIRNLL
-973 PFSPAKEGPFSGKG
+973 PFSPAKEGPFSGHG

-996 AEALADGMHRRGH
+996 AEALADGMQRRGH
-1009 LFKEAVAETMAAGQ
+1009 LFKEAVADTLAEGQ

-1028 LEAGQVH
+1028 LEAGQLTAV
-1035 ALGAYSRASMMSD
+1035 GAYRRASMMSD

>member
-36 TGSTSSWSS
+36 TGSTSSWGS

-50 LTRGIGGALETIG
+50 LTRGIGGAIETIG
-63 KIGLGAATA
+63 KIGLGATAA
-72 AVGGLGAALGAYIPE
+72 AVGGIGAALGAYIPE

-102 KFAGV
+102 RFAGV
-107 EPGKI
+107 DPGKI
-112 KELTA
+112 KDLTA
-117 SAQKY
+117 AAQTY
-122 ADRTIFDLQDIQ
+122 ADKTIYDLQDIQ
-134 SVTSKLAANSVKG
+134 SMTSKLAANGVKG
-147 FDKLAEAAGNLTIA
+147 FDKLAEAAGNLTAA
-161 AGSGKVEFAQLGYA
+161 AGGGKNEFAAFGYA
-175 LVQINAAG
+175 MVQVNAAG
-183 KLMTQ
+183 RLMTQ
-188 DWNQVANAIPGGAGK
+188 DWNQIANAIPGGAGK
-203 IMAALKDIG
+203 IMQALKDMG

-221 MSKGQISAE
+221 MAKGKISAE
-230 EFNQALLN
+230 DFNKAITQ
-238 LGFDEAAVEAAQ
+238 LGFDEVAIQAAQ
-250 SADLFETAWGNLE
+250 SATTFEGAWGNLE
-263 ASLNTQLTGALRE
+263 ASLNKELTGSLRE
-276 VKKPTTELINAL
+276 VKKPMTELINAV

-358 FGGIDGALGKTSG
+358 FGGLDGALGKASG
-371 SLGDF
+371 SVVDF
-376 AKGIPDAAKSL
+376 AKGMPEAGKSL
-387 GSLKTLPG
+387 ASLKNLPG

-408 AAARFEMTGVA
+408 SAARFELTGVS
-419 DGFFGTLFGGTRLGS
+419 DGFFDTLFGGTRLGS
-434 ALSSANG
+434 ALSAANG
-441 QISAGMGVLK
+441 KLSSGMGVLK
-451 NTMIRGAA
+451 GTVSQSASFVGRGFEGIAE
-459 TTGLAFDTV
+459 
-468 AARMAPAVS
+468 RMAPAVS

-487 GKIVGPLAPIGAR
+487 GKITGPLAPIGAR
-500 VRAAFGPLGAAF
+500 VHGAFAPLGAAF
-512 DGVGSKLSGLGSKLS
+512 DGFGEKLSGL
-527 DLAPKASQ
+527 APKVSQ
-535 SLGKLGSIFAPGRM
+535 SLGKLGGLFAPGRM
-549 LKVLAFGGLAAA
+549 LKFLSFGGLAAA

-573 GVELVGQISKTLQ
+573 GVELIGQISQTLQ
-586 GLPGQIA
+586 ALPGQIA

-608 TGTSIVTMVVNAIT
+608 TGTNVVTMVINAVT
-622 QSMPQLSNAIGKV
+622 QSMPQLSNAFGKI

-656 MITAIATALVEN
+656 MITAITTALVEN
-668 APMLVESSLQLMQGL
+668 APMLIESGLMLLQGL

-697 MPTLIQT
+697 LPTIIQT
-704 FMDGLL
+704 FMDGFL
-710 QGLPRLLEMG
+710 QALPRILEMG
-720 TKLLQSIIDGISQ
+720 TKLLQSIIDGILQ
-733 TLPTL
+733 TLP
-738 TAALPQIIQTFMDG
+738 A
-752 LLQALPQ
+752 
-759 ILAAGTQ
+759 
-766 LLQSIIDGI
+766 
-775 LQAMPTLIAMLPQI
+775 LIAMLPQI
-789 ITTIIT
+789 ITTVIN
-795 GLVQALPMI
+795 GLVQALPQI
-804 IQAGVGILN
+804 IQAGVGMLN

-879 TIVTTLVQNIPRI
+879 TIVTTLVQNIPKI
-892 ITAGIQILVGLV
+892 ISAGIQILVGLV
-904 TGIVQAIPQIGSAIA
+904 TGIVQAIPQIGGAIA

-933 RMLFESGK
+933 RMLFESGQ

-948 DGVKSMF
+948 DGIKSMF
-955 SSAKNAVSG
+955 SAAKNAVSG

-987 WTLYSGMSI
+987 WTLYSGQSI
-996 AEALADGMHRRGH
+996 VEALADGALQKQH
-1009 LFKEAVAETMAAGQ
+1009 LFKAAIAETMAAGQ

-1028 LEAGQVH
+1028 LEAGQVN

-1074 VEAYGVTGDA
+1074 VEAYGVTGEA

-1094 ERIGISR
+1094 ERIGVSR

>member
-1 MAEAGAD
+1 MAEGAGAD
-8 LGSAWLNVVPSFN
+8 LGTAWLNVVPSFQ
-21 GMKREIAKELGGVDV
+21 GLQKSIESELGSVNVSGA
-36 TGSTSSWSS
+36 TSSWGS
-45 RLGES
+45 RLGAS

-63 KIGLGAATA
+63 KLGLGATAA
-72 AVGGLGAALGAYIPE
+72 AVGGIGAALGAYIPE

-107 EPGKI
+107 DPGKI
-112 KELTA
+112 KDLTA
-117 SAQKY
+117 AAQSY
-122 ADRTIFDLQDIQ
+122 ADKTIYDLQDIQ
-134 SVTSKLAANSVKG
+134 SMTSKLAANGVKG
-147 FDKLAEAAGNLTIA
+147 FDKLAEAAGNLTAA
-161 AGSGKVEFAQLGYA
+161 AGGGKNEFAAFGYA
-175 LVQINAAG
+175 MVQVNAAG
-183 KLMTQ
+183 RLMTQ
-188 DWNQVANAIPGGAGK
+188 DWNQIANAIPGGAGK
-203 IMAALKDIG
+203 IMAALKDMG

-221 MSKGQISAE
+221 MAKGKISAE
-230 EFNQALLN
+230 DFNKAITQ
-238 LGFDEAAVEAAQ
+238 LGFDEVAIQAAQ
-250 SADLFETAWGNLE
+250 SATTFEGAWGNLE
-263 ASLNTQLTGALRE
+263 ASLNKELTGSLRE
-276 VKKPTTELINAL
+276 VKKPMTELINAV

-358 FGGIDGALGKTSG
+358 FGGIDGALGKASG
-371 SLGDF
+371 SVIDF
-376 AKGIPDAAKSL
+376 AKGMPEAGKSL
-387 GSLKTLPG
+387 ASLKNLPS

-408 AAARFEMTGVA
+408 SAARFEMTGVS
-419 DGFFGTLFGGTRLGS
+419 DGFFDTLFGGTRLGS
-434 ALSSANG
+434 ALSAANG
-441 QISAGMGVLK
+441 KLSSGMGVLK
-451 NTMIRGAA
+451 GTVSQSASFVGRGFE
-459 TTGLAFDTV
+459 GV
-468 AARMAPAVS
+468 AERMAPAVS

-487 GKIVGPLAPIGAR
+487 GKITGPLAPIGAR
-500 VRAAFGPLGAAF
+500 VRGAFAPLGAAF
-512 DGVGSKLSGLGSKLS
+512 DGFGEKLSG
-527 DLAPKASQ
+527 LAPKASQ
-535 SLGKLGSIFAPGRM
+535 SLGKLGGLFAPGRM
-549 LKVLAFGGLAAA
+549 LKFLAFGGLAAA

-573 GVELVGQISKTLQ
+573 GVELVAQIGKTLQ

-593 LYGEKIA
+593 LYGDKIA

-608 TGTSIVTMVVNAIT
+608 TGTNIVTMVINAIT
-622 QSMPQLSNAIGKV
+622 QSMPQLSNAFAKI

-656 MITAIATALVEN
+656 MITAITTALVEN
-668 APMLVESSLQLMQGL
+668 APMLIESGLQLLQGL

-697 MPTLIQT
+697 LPQIITT
-704 FMDGLL
+704 FMNGLL
-710 QGLPRLLEMG
+710 QGLPRILEM
-720 TKLLQSIIDGISQ
+720 
-733 TLPTL
+733 
-738 TAALPQIIQTFMDG
+738 
-752 LLQALPQ
+752 
-759 ILAAGTQ
+759 GTQ

-775 LQAMPTLIAMLPQI
+775 LQTLPALIAMLPQI
-789 ITTIIT
+789 ITTVIN
-795 GLVQALPMI
+795 GLVQALPQI
-804 IQAGVGILN
+804 IQAGVGMLN

-858 VITGIVQAIPQL
+858 VITGLVQAIPQL

-879 TIVTTLVQNIPRI
+879 TIVTTLVQNIPKI
-892 ITAGIQILVGLV
+892 ISAGIQILVGLV

-924 IMSAVAGFP
+924 ILSAVAGFP

-941 KIIGGLI
+941 KIISGLI
-948 DGVKSMF
+948 DGIKSMF

-973 PFSPAKEGPFSGKG
+973 PFSPAKEGPFSGHG

-996 AEALADGMHRRGH
+996 AEALADGMQRRGH
-1009 LFKEAVAETMAAGQ
+1009 LFKEAVAETLAEGQ

-1028 LEAGQVH
+1028 LEAGQLNAV
-1035 ALGAYSRASMMSD
+1035 GAYRRASMMSD

>member
-36 TGSTSSWSS
+36 TGSTSSWGS

-50 LTRGIGGALETIG
+50 LTRGIGGAIETIG
-63 KIGLGAATA
+63 KIGLGATAA
-72 AVGGLGAALGAYIPE
+72 AVGGIGAALGAYIPE

-107 EPGKI
+107 DPGKI
-112 KELTA
+112 KDLTA
-117 SAQKY
+117 AAQTY
-122 ADRTIFDLQDIQ
+122 ADKTIYDLQDIQ
-134 SVTSKLAANSVKG
+134 SMTSKLAANGVKG
-147 FDKLAEAAGNLTIA
+147 FDKLAEAAGNLTAA
-161 AGSGKVEFAQLGYA
+161 AGGGKNEFSAFGYA
-175 LVQINAAG
+175 MVQVNAAG
-183 KLMTQ
+183 RLMTQ
-188 DWNQVANAIPGGAGK
+188 DWNQIANAIPGGAGK
-203 IMAALKDIG
+203 IMQALKDMG

-221 MSKGQISAE
+221 MAKGKISAE
-230 EFNQALLN
+230 DFNKAITQ
-238 LGFDEAAVEAAQ
+238 LGFDEVAIKAAQ
-250 SADLFETAWGNLE
+250 SATTFEGAWGNLE
-263 ASLNTQLTGALRE
+263 ASLNKELTGSLKE
-276 VKKPTTELINAL
+276 VKKPMTELINAV

-358 FGGIDGALGKTSG
+358 FGGLDGALGKASG
-371 SLGDF
+371 SVVDF
-376 AKGIPDAAKSL
+376 AKGMPEAGKSL
-387 GSLKTLPG
+387 ASLKNLPG

-408 AAARFEMTGVA
+408 TAARFELTGVS
-419 DGFFGTLFGGTRLGS
+419 DGFFDTLFGGTRLGS
-434 ALSSANG
+434 ALSTANG
-441 QISAGMGVLK
+441 KLSAGMGVLK
-451 NTMIRGAA
+451 NTMVRGAA

-468 AARMAPAVS
+468 AARMAPSVS
-477 RIGGVASSIG
+477 RIGSVASSIG
-487 GKIVGPLAPIGAR
+487 GKIIGPIAPIGAR
-500 VRAAFGPLGAAF
+500 VRAAFAPLGAAF
-512 DGVGSKLSGLGSKLS
+512 DGLGSKMS
-527 DLAPKASQ
+527 SLAPKISD
-535 SLGKLGSIFAPGRM
+535 SLGKIGGAFAPGRM
-549 LKVLAFGGLAAA
+549 LKFLAFGGLAAA

-573 GVELVGQISKTLQ
+573 GVELIGQISTTLQ
-586 GLPGQIA
+586 ALPGQIA

-608 TGTSIVTMVVNAIT
+608 TGTNVVTMVINALT
-622 QSMPQLSNAIGKV
+622 QSMPQLSNAFGKI

-656 MITAIATALVEN
+656 MITAITTALVEN
-668 APMLVESSLQLMQGL
+668 APMLIESGLMLLQGL

-689 ALPVLISA
+689 ALPVLIA
-697 MPTLIQT
+697 ALPTIIQT
-704 FMDGLL
+704 FMDGFL
-710 QGLPRLLEMG
+710 QALPRILEMG
-720 TKLLQSIIDGISQ
+720 TQLLQSIIDGISQ
-733 TLPTL
+733 TLP
-738 TAALPQIIQTFMDG
+738 A
-752 LLQALPQ
+752 
-759 ILAAGTQ
+759 
-766 LLQSIIDGI
+766 
-775 LQAMPTLIAMLPQI
+775 LIAMLPQI
-789 ITTIIT
+789 ITTVIT
-795 GLVQALPMI
+795 GLVQALPQI
-804 IQAGVGILN
+804 IQAGVGMLN

-834 TTVVDT
+834 TTIVDT

-858 VITGIVQAIPQL
+858 VITGLVQAIPQL

-892 ITAGIQILVGLV
+892 ISAGIQILVGLV
-904 TGIVQAIPQIGSAIA
+904 TGIVQAIPQIGGAIA

-924 IMSAVAGFP
+924 ILSAVAGFP

-941 KIIGGLI
+941 KIISGLI
-948 DGVKSMF
+948 DGIKSMF

-964 LLSGIRNLL
+964 LLSGIRNLF
-973 PFSPAKEGPFSGKG
+973 PFSPAKEGPFSGKQ
-987 WTLYSGMSI
+987 WTLYSGQSI
-996 AEALADGMHRRGH
+996 VEALADGALQKQH
-1009 LFKEAVAETMAAGQ
+1009 LFKAAIAETMAAGQ

-1028 LEAGQVH
+1028 LEAGQVN

>member
-36 TGSTSSWSS
+36 TGSTSSWGS

-50 LTRGIGGALETIG
+50 LTRGIGGAIETIG
-63 KIGLGAATA
+63 KIGLGATAA
-72 AVGGLGAALGAYIPE
+72 AVGGIGAALGAYIPE

-107 EPGKI
+107 DPGKI
-112 KELTA
+112 KDLTA
-117 SAQKY
+117 AAQTY
-122 ADRTIFDLQDIQ
+122 ADKTIYDLQDIQ
-134 SVTSKLAANSVKG
+134 SMTSKLAANGVKG
-147 FDKLAEAAGNLTIA
+147 FDKLAEAAGNLTAA
-161 AGSGKVEFAQLGYA
+161 AGGGKNEFAAFGYA
-175 LVQINAAG
+175 MVQVNAAG
-183 KLMTQ
+183 RLMTQ
-188 DWNQVANAIPGGAGK
+188 DWNQIANAIPGGAGK
-203 IMAALKDIG
+203 IMQALKDMG

-221 MSKGQISAE
+221 MAKGKISAE
-230 EFNQALLN
+230 DFNKAITQ
-238 LGFDEAAVEAAQ
+238 LGFDEVAIKAAQ
-250 SADLFETAWGNLE
+250 SATTFEGAWGNLE
-263 ASLNTQLTGALRE
+263 ASLNKELTGALRE
-276 VKKPTTELINAL
+276 VKQPMTELINAV
-288 ADGLVPQ
+288 ADNLVPQ

-323 NIKSLKGQLEAVTG
+323 NVKSLKGQLEAVTG

-358 FGGIDGALGKTSG
+358 FGGIDGALGKASG
-371 SLGDF
+371 SVVDF
-376 AKGIPDAAKSL
+376 AKGMPDAAKSL
-387 GSLKTLPG
+387 GSLKNLPG

-408 AAARFEMTGVA
+408 AAARFEMTGVS
-419 DGFFGTLFGGTRLGS
+419 DGFFDTLFGGTRLGT
-434 ALSSANG
+434 ALSAANG
-441 QISAGMGVLK
+441 KLSSGMGVLK
-451 NTMIRGAA
+451 GTVSQSAAFVGRGFE
-459 TTGLAFDTV
+459 GV
-468 AARMAPAVS
+468 AERMAPAVS

-487 GKIVGPLAPIGAR
+487 GKITGPLAPIGAR
-500 VRAAFGPLGAAF
+500 VRGAFAPLGAAF
-512 DGVGSKLSGLGSKLS
+512 DGFGAKLSG
-527 DLAPKASQ
+527 LAPKASQ
-535 SLGKLGSIFAPGRM
+535 SLGKLGGLFAPGRM
-549 LKVLAFGGLAAA
+549 LKFLSFGGLAAA

-573 GVELVGQISKTLQ
+573 GVELVAQIGKTLQ

-608 TGTSIVTMVVNAIT
+608 TGTNIVTMVINAIT
-622 QSMPQLSNAIGKV
+622 QSMPQLSNAFGKI

-656 MITAIATALVEN
+656 MLTAITTALVEN
-668 APMLVESSLQLMQGL
+668 APMLIESGLMLLQGL

-697 MPTLIQT
+697 LPQIITT
-704 FMDGLL
+704 FMNGLL
-710 QGLPRLLEMG
+710 QGLPRILEMG
-720 TKLLQSIIDGISQ
+720 TKLLQSIIDGILQ
-733 TLPTL
+733 TLP
-738 TAALPQIIQTFMDG
+738 A
-752 LLQALPQ
+752 
-759 ILAAGTQ
+759 
-766 LLQSIIDGI
+766 
-775 LQAMPTLIAMLPQI
+775 LIAMLPQI
-789 ITTIIT
+789 ITTVIN
-795 GLVQALPMI
+795 GLVQALPQI
-804 IQAGVGILN
+804 IQAGVGMLN

-870 IAMLPQIIV
+870 IAMLPQIIT
-879 TIVTTLVQNIPRI
+879 TIVSTLVQNIPKI
-892 ITAGIQILVGLV
+892 ISAGIQILVGLV

-941 KIIGGLI
+941 KIISGLI
-948 DGVKSMF
+948 DGIKSMF

-973 PFSPAKEGPFSGKG
+973 PFSPAKEGPFSGHG

-996 AEALADGMHRRGH
+996 AEALADGMQRRGH
-1009 LFKEAVAETMAAGQ
+1009 LFKEAVADTLAEGQ

-1028 LEAGQVH
+1028 LEAGQLNAV
-1035 ALGAYSRASMMSD
+1035 GAYRRASMMSD

-1094 ERIGISR
+1094 ERIGIGR

>member
-36 TGSTSSWSS
+36 TGSTSSWGS

-50 LTRGIGGALETIG
+50 LTRGIGGAIETIG
-63 KIGLGAATA
+63 KIGLGATAA
-72 AVGGLGAALGAYIPE
+72 AVGGIGAALGAYIPE

-107 EPGKI
+107 DPGKI
-112 KELTA
+112 KDLTA
-117 SAQKY
+117 AAQTY
-122 ADRTIFDLQDIQ
+122 ADKTIYDLQDIQ
-134 SVTSKLAANSVKG
+134 SMTSKLAANGVKG
-147 FDKLAEAAGNLTIA
+147 FDKLAEAAGNLTAA
-161 AGSGKVEFAQLGYA
+161 AGGGKNEFAAFGYA
-175 LVQINAAG
+175 MVQVNAAG
-183 KLMTQ
+183 RLMTQ
-188 DWNQVANAIPGGAGK
+188 DWNQIANAIPGGAGK
-203 IMAALKDIG
+203 IMQALKDMG

-221 MSKGQISAE
+221 MAKGKISAE
-230 EFNQALLN
+230 DFNKAITQ
-238 LGFDEAAVEAAQ
+238 LGFDEVAIQAAQ
-250 SADLFETAWGNLE
+250 SATTFEGAWGNLE
-263 ASLNTQLTGALRE
+263 ASLNKELTGSLRE
-276 VKKPTTELINAL
+276 VKKPMTELINAV

-358 FGGIDGALGKTSG
+358 FGGIDGALGKASG
-371 SLGDF
+371 SVVDF
-376 AKGIPDAAKSL
+376 AKEMPEAGKSL
-387 GSLKTLPG
+387 ASLKNLPG

-408 AAARFEMTGVA
+408 SAARFEMTGVS
-419 DGFFGTLFGGTRLGS
+419 DGFFDTLFGGTRLGS
-434 ALSSANG
+434 ALSAANG
-441 QISAGMGVLK
+441 KLSSGMGVLK
-451 NTMIRGAA
+451 GTVSQSAAFVGRGFE
-459 TTGLAFDTV
+459 GV
-468 AARMAPAVS
+468 AERMAPAVS

-487 GKIVGPLAPIGAR
+487 GKITGPLAPIGAR
-500 VRAAFGPLGAAF
+500 VRGAFAPLGAAF
-512 DGVGSKLSGLGSKLS
+512 DGFGEKLSG
-527 DLAPKASQ
+527 LAPKASQ
-535 SLGKLGSIFAPGRM
+535 SLGKLGSLFAPGRM
-549 LKVLAFGGLAAA
+549 LKFLSFGGLAAV

-573 GVELVGQISKTLQ
+573 GVELVAQIGKTLQ

-608 TGTSIVTMVVNAIT
+608 TGTNIVTMVINAIT
-622 QSMPQLSNAIGKV
+622 QSMPQLSNAFGKI

-656 MITAIATALVEN
+656 MLTAITTALVEN
-668 APMLVESSLQLMQGL
+668 APMLIESGLQLLQGL

-689 ALPVLISA
+689 ALPVLIA
-697 MPTLIQT
+697 ALPQIITT
-704 FMDGLL
+704 FMNGLL
-710 QGLPRLLEMG
+710 QGLPRILEMG
-720 TKLLQSIIDGISQ
+720 TKLLQSIIDGILQ
-733 TLPTL
+733 TLP
-738 TAALPQIIQTFMDG
+738 A
-752 LLQALPQ
+752 
-759 ILAAGTQ
+759 
-766 LLQSIIDGI
+766 
-775 LQAMPTLIAMLPQI
+775 LIAMLPQI
-789 ITTIIT
+789 ITTVIN
-795 GLVQALPMI
+795 GLVQALPQI
-804 IQAGVGILN
+804 IQAGVGMLN

-834 TTVVDT
+834 TTIVDT
-840 LLANLP
+840 LLNNLP
-846 MIIEAG
+846 QIIEAG

-858 VITGIVQAIPQL
+858 VITGLVQAIPQL

-879 TIVTTLVQNIPRI
+879 TIVSTLVQNIPKI
-892 ITAGIQILVGLV
+892 ISAGIQILVGLV
-904 TGIVQAIPQIGSAIA
+904 TGIVQAIPQIGGAIA

-941 KIIGGLI
+941 KIISGLI
-948 DGVKSMF
+948 DGIKSMF

-964 LLSGIRNLL
+964 FLSGIRNLL
-973 PFSPAKEGPFSGKG
+973 PFSPAKEGPFSGHG

-996 AEALADGMHRRGH
+996 AEALADGMQRRGH
-1009 LFKEAVAETMAAGQ
+1009 LFKEAVAETLAEGQ

-1028 LEAGQVH
+1028 LEAGQLNAV
-1035 ALGAYSRASMMSD
+1035 GAYRRASMMSD

>member
-1 MAEAGAD
+1 
-8 LGSAWLNVVPSFN
+8 
-21 GMKREIAKELGGVDV
+21 MKREIAKELGGVDV
-36 TGSTSSWSS
+36 TGSTSSWGS

-50 LTRGIGGALETIG
+50 LTRGIGGAIETIG
-63 KIGLGAATA
+63 KIGLGATAA
-72 AVGGLGAALGAYIPE
+72 AVGGIGAALGAYIPE

-107 EPGKI
+107 DPGKI
-112 KELTA
+112 KDLTA
-117 SAQKY
+117 AAQTY
-122 ADRTIFDLQDIQ
+122 ADKTIYDLQDIQ
-134 SVTSKLAANSVKG
+134 SMTSKLAANGVKG
-147 FDKLAEAAGNLTIA
+147 FDKLAEAAGNLTAA
-161 AGSGKVEFAQLGYA
+161 AGGGKNEFAAFGYA
-175 LVQINAAG
+175 MVQVNAAG
-183 KLMTQ
+183 RLMTQ
-188 DWNQVANAIPGGAGK
+188 DWNQIANAIPGGAGK
-203 IMAALKDIG
+203 IMQALKDMG

-221 MSKGQISAE
+221 MAKGKISAE
-230 EFNQALLN
+230 DFNKAITQ
-238 LGFDEAAVEAAQ
+238 LGFDEVAIKAAQ
-250 SADLFETAWGNLE
+250 SATTFEGAWGNLE
-263 ASLNTQLTGALRE
+263 ASLNKELTGSLKE
-276 VKKPTTELINAL
+276 VKKPMTELINAV

-358 FGGIDGALGKTSG
+358 FGGLDGALGKASG
-371 SLGDF
+371 SVVDF
-376 AKGIPDAAKSL
+376 AKGMPEAGKSL
-387 GSLKTLPG
+387 ASLKNLPG

-408 AAARFEMTGVA
+408 SAARFELTGVS
-419 DGFFGTLFGGTRLGS
+419 DGFFDTLFGGTRLGS
-434 ALSSANG
+434 ALSAANG
-441 QISAGMGVLK
+441 KLSSGMGVLK
-451 NTMIRGAA
+451 GTVSQSASFVGRGFEGIAE
-459 TTGLAFDTV
+459 
-468 AARMAPAVS
+468 RMAPAVS

-487 GKIVGPLAPIGAR
+487 GKITGPLAPIGAR
-500 VRAAFGPLGAAF
+500 VRGAFAPLGAAF
-512 DGVGSKLSGLGSKLS
+512 DGFGEKLSG
-527 DLAPKASQ
+527 LAPKASQ
-535 SLGKLGSIFAPGRM
+535 SLGKLGGLFAPGRM
-549 LKVLAFGGLAAA
+549 LKFLSFGGLAAA

-573 GVELVGQISKTLQ
+573 GVELIGQISQTLQ
-586 GLPGQIA
+586 ALPGQIA

-608 TGTSIVTMVVNAIT
+608 TGTNVVTMVINAVT
-622 QSMPQLSNAIGKV
+622 QSMPQLSNAFGKI

-656 MITAIATALVEN
+656 MITAITTALVEN
-668 APMLVESSLQLMQGL
+668 APMLIASGLQLLQGL

-689 ALPVLISA
+689 ALPVLI
-697 MPTLIQT
+697 
-704 FMDGLL
+704 
-710 QGLPRLLEMG
+710 
-720 TKLLQSIIDGISQ
+720 
-733 TLPTL
+733 
-738 TAALPQIIQTFMDG
+738 AALPTIIQTFMDG
-752 LLQALPQ
+752 FLQALPR
-759 ILAAGTQ
+759 ILEMGTR

-775 LQAMPTLIAMLPQI
+775 LQTLPALIAMLPQI
-789 ITTIIT
+789 ITTVIN
-795 GLVQALPMI
+795 GLVQALPQI
-804 IQAGVGILN
+804 IQAGVGMLN

-858 VITGIVQAIPQL
+858 VITGLVQAIPQL

-879 TIVTTLVQNIPRI
+879 TIVTTLVQNIPKI
-892 ITAGIQILVGLV
+892 ISAGIQILVGLV
-904 TGIVQAIPQIGSAIA
+904 TGIVQEIPQIGGAIA

-933 RMLFESGK
+933 QMLFESGK
-941 KIIGGLI
+941 KIISGLI
-948 DGVKSMF
+948 DGIKSMF
-955 SSAKNAVSG
+955 SSAKNAVSD

-987 WTLYSGMSI
+987 WTLYSGQSI
-996 AEALADGMHRRGH
+996 VEALADGALQKQH
-1009 LFKEAVAETMAAGQ
+1009 LFKAAIAETMAAGQ

-1028 LEAGQVH
+1028 LEAGQVS

-1094 ERIGISR
+1094 ERIGVSR

>member
-36 TGSTSSWSS
+36 TGSTSSWGS

-50 LTRGIGGALETIG
+50 LTRGIGGAIETIG
-63 KIGLGAATA
+63 KIGLGATAA
-72 AVGGLGAALGAYIPE
+72 AVGGIGAALGAYIPE

-107 EPGKI
+107 DPGKI
-112 KELTA
+112 KDLTA
-117 SAQKY
+117 AAQTY
-122 ADRTIFDLQDIQ
+122 ADKTIYDLQDIQ
-134 SVTSKLAANSVKG
+134 SMTSKLAANGVKN
-147 FDKLAEAAGNLTIA
+147 FDKLAEAAGNLTAA
-161 AGSGKVEFAQLGYA
+161 AGGGKNEFSAFGYA
-175 LVQINAAG
+175 MVQINAAG

-203 IMAALKDIG
+203 IMQALKDMG

-221 MSKGQISAE
+221 MSKGKISAE
-230 EFNQALLN
+230 DFNKAIMS
-238 LGFDEAAVEAAQ
+238 LGFDEVAIKAAQ
-250 SADLFETAWGNLE
+250 SATTFEGAWGNLE
-263 ASLNTQLTGALRE
+263 ASLNKELTGALRE
-276 VKKPTTELINAL
+276 VKKPMTELINAV
-288 ADGLVPQ
+288 ADNLVPQ

-358 FGGIDGALGKTSG
+358 FGGIDGALGKASG
-371 SLGDF
+371 SIGGF

-387 GSLKTLPG
+387 GSLKNLPG

-408 AAARFEMTGVA
+408 AAARFEMTGVS
-419 DGFFGTLFGGTRLGS
+419 DGFFDTLFGGTRLGS
-434 ALSSANG
+434 ALSAANG
-441 QISAGMGVLK
+441 KLSSGMGVLK
-451 NTMIRGAA
+451 GTVSQSASFVGRGFE
-459 TTGLAFDTV
+459 GV
-468 AARMAPAVS
+468 AERMAPAVS

-487 GKIVGPLAPIGAR
+487 GKITGPLAPIGAR
-500 VRAAFGPLGAAF
+500 VRGAFAPLGAAF
-512 DGVGSKLSGLGSKLS
+512 DGFGSKLSG
-527 DLAPKASQ
+527 LAPKASQ
-535 SLGKLGSIFAPGRM
+535 SLGKLGGLFAPGRM
-549 LKVLAFGGLAAA
+549 LKFLSFGGLAAA

-573 GVELVGQISKTLQ
+573 GVELVAQIGKTLQ

-593 LYGEKIA
+593 LYGDKIA

-608 TGTSIVTMVVNAIT
+608 TGTNIVTMVINAIT
-622 QSMPQLSNAIGKV
+622 QSMPQLSNAFGKI

-656 MITAIATALVEN
+656 MITAITTALVEN
-668 APMLVESSLQLMQGL
+668 APMLIESGLQLLQGL

-697 MPTLIQT
+697 LPTIIQT
-704 FMDGLL
+704 FMNGLL
-710 QGLPRLLEMG
+710 QGLPRILEMG
-720 TKLLQSIIDGISQ
+720 TKLLQSIIDGILQ
-733 TLPTL
+733 TLP
-738 TAALPQIIQTFMDG
+738 A
-752 LLQALPQ
+752 
-759 ILAAGTQ
+759 
-766 LLQSIIDGI
+766 
-775 LQAMPTLIAMLPQI
+775 LIAMLPQI
-789 ITTIIT
+789 ITTVIN
-795 GLVQALPMI
+795 GLVQALPQI
-804 IQAGVGILN
+804 IQAGVGMLN

-834 TTVVDT
+834 TTIVDT
-840 LLANLP
+840 LLNNLP
-846 MIIEAG
+846 QIIEAG

-870 IAMLPQIIV
+870 IAMLPQIIT
-879 TIVTTLVQNIPRI
+879 TIVTTLVQNIPKI
-892 ITAGIQILVGLV
+892 ISAGIQILVGLV
-904 TGIVQAIPQIGSAIA
+904 TGIVQAIPQIGGAIA

-941 KIIGGLI
+941 KIISGLI
-948 DGVKSMF
+948 DGIKSMF

-964 LLSGIRNLL
+964 FLSGIRNLL
-973 PFSPAKEGPFSGKG
+973 PFSPAKEGPFSGHG

-996 AEALADGMHRRGH
+996 AEALADGMQRRGH
-1009 LFKEAVAETMAAGQ
+1009 LFKEAVAETLAEGQ

-1028 LEAGQVH
+1028 LEAGQLNAV
-1035 ALGAYSRASMMSD
+1035 GAYRRASMMSD

-1056 ARELVVRDVND
+1056 ARELVVRDIND

>member
-1 MAEAGAD
+1 MAEGAGAD
-8 LGSAWLNVVPSFN
+8 LGTAWLNVVPSFQ
-21 GMKREIAKELGGVDV
+21 GLQKSIESELGSVNVSGA
-36 TGSTSSWSS
+36 TSSWGS
-45 RLGES
+45 RLGAS

-63 KIGLGAATA
+63 KLGLGATAA
-72 AVGGLGAALGAYIPE
+72 AVGGIGAALGAYIPE

-107 EPGKI
+107 DPGKI
-112 KELTA
+112 KDLTA
-117 SAQKY
+117 AAQSY
-122 ADRTIFDLQDIQ
+122 ADKTIYDLQDIQ
-134 SVTSKLAANSVKG
+134 SMTSKLAANGVKG
-147 FDKLAEAAGNLTIA
+147 FDKLAEAAGNLTAA
-161 AGSGKVEFAQLGYA
+161 AGGGKNEFAAFGYA
-175 LVQINAAG
+175 MVQVNAAG
-183 KLMTQ
+183 RLMTQ
-188 DWNQVANAIPGGAGK
+188 DWNQIANAIPGGAGK
-203 IMAALKDIG
+203 IMQALKDMG

-221 MSKGQISAE
+221 MAKGKISAE
-230 EFNQALLN
+230 DFNKAITQ
-238 LGFDEAAVEAAQ
+238 LGFDEVAIQAAQ
-250 SADLFETAWGNLE
+250 SATTFEGAWGNLE
-263 ASLNTQLTGALRE
+263 ASLNKELTGSLKE
-276 VKKPTTELINAL
+276 VKKPMTELINAV

-358 FGGIDGALGKTSG
+358 FGGIDGALGKASG
-371 SLGDF
+371 SVIDF
-376 AKGIPDAAKSL
+376 AKGMPEAGKSL
-387 GSLKTLPG
+387 ASLKNLPS

-408 AAARFEMTGVA
+408 SAARFEMTGVS
-419 DGFFGTLFGGTRLGS
+419 DGFFDTLFGGTRLGS
-434 ALSSANG
+434 ALSAANG
-441 QISAGMGVLK
+441 KLSSGMGVLK
-451 NTMIRGAA
+451 GTVSQSASFVGRGFE
-459 TTGLAFDTV
+459 GV
-468 AARMAPAVS
+468 AERMAPAVS

-487 GKIVGPLAPIGAR
+487 RKITGPLAPIGAR
-500 VRAAFGPLGAAF
+500 VGAAFTPLGAAF
-512 DGVGSKLSGLGSKLS
+512 DGLGSKLSGL
-527 DLAPKASQ
+527 APKITD
-535 SLGKLGSIFAPGRM
+535 SLGKIGGAFAPGRM
-549 LKVLAFGGLAAA
+549 LKFLAFGGLAAA

-573 GVELVGQISKTLQ
+573 GVELVAQIGKTLQ

-608 TGTSIVTMVVNAIT
+608 TGTNVVTMVITAIT
-622 QSMPQLSNAIGKV
+622 QSMPQLSNAFGKI

-656 MITAIATALVEN
+656 MLTAITTALVEN
-668 APMLVESSLQLMQGL
+668 APMLIESGLQLLQGL

-689 ALPVLISA
+689 ALPVLI
-697 MPTLIQT
+697 
-704 FMDGLL
+704 
-710 QGLPRLLEMG
+710 
-720 TKLLQSIIDGISQ
+720 
-733 TLPTL
+733 
-738 TAALPQIIQTFMDG
+738 AALPQIIQTFMDG
-752 LLQALPQ
+752 FLQSLPR
-759 ILAAGTQ
+759 ILEMGTQ

-775 LQAMPTLIAMLPQI
+775 LQTLPALIAMLPQI

-795 GLVQALPMI
+795 GLVQALPQI
-804 IQAGVGILN
+804 IQAGVGMLN

-846 MIIEAG
+846 QIIEAG

-858 VITGIVQAIPQL
+858 VITGLVQAIPQL

-879 TIVTTLVQNIPRI
+879 TIVTTLVQNIPKI
-892 ITAGIQILVGLV
+892 ISAGIQILVGLV
-904 TGIVQAIPQIGSAIA
+904 TGIVQAIPQIGGAIA

-933 RMLFESGK
+933 SMLFESGK
-941 KIIGGLI
+941 KIISGLI
-948 DGVKSMF
+948 DGIKSMF

-973 PFSPAKEGPFSGKG
+973 PFSPAKEGPFSGHG

-996 AEALADGMHRRGH
+996 AEALADGMQRRGH
-1009 LFKEAVAETMAAGQ
+1009 LFKEAVADTLAEGQ

-1028 LEAGQVH
+1028 LEAGQLNAV
-1035 ALGAYSRASMMSD
+1035 GAYRRASMMSD

>member
-1 MAEAGAD
+1 MAEGAGAD
-8 LGSAWLNVVPSFN
+8 LGTAWLNVVPSFQ
-21 GMKREIAKELGGVDV
+21 GLQKSIESELGAVNVSGA
-36 TGSTSSWSS
+36 TSSWGS
-45 RLGES
+45 RLGAS

-63 KIGLGAATA
+63 KLGLGATAA
-72 AVGGLGAALGAYIPE
+72 AVGGIGAALGAYIPE

-107 EPGKI
+107 DPGKI
-112 KELTA
+112 KDLTA
-117 SAQKY
+117 AAQTY
-122 ADRTIFDLQDIQ
+122 ADKTIYDLQDIQ
-134 SVTSKLAANSVKG
+134 SMTSKLAANGVKG
-147 FDKLAEAAGNLTIA
+147 FDKLAEAAGNLTAA
-161 AGSGKVEFAQLGYA
+161 AGGGKNEFAAFGYA
-175 LVQINAAG
+175 MVQVNAAG
-183 KLMTQ
+183 RLMTQ
-188 DWNQVANAIPGGAGK
+188 DWNQIANAIPGGAGK
-203 IMAALKDIG
+203 IMAALKDMG

-221 MSKGQISAE
+221 MAKGKISAE
-230 EFNQALLN
+230 DFNKAITQ
-238 LGFDEAAVEAAQ
+238 LGFDEVAIKAAQ
-250 SADLFETAWGNLE
+250 SATTFEGAWGNLE
-263 ASLNTQLTGALRE
+263 ASLNKELTGSLRE
-276 VKKPTTELINAL
+276 VKKPMTELINAV

-358 FGGIDGALGKTSG
+358 FGGLDSALGKSVG
-371 SLGDF
+371 SIGDF
-376 AKGIPDAAKSL
+376 AKGIPDAGKTL
-387 GSLKTLPG
+387 GSLKNLPG

-408 AAARFEMTGVA
+408 TAARFELTGVS
-419 DGFFGTLFGGTRLGS
+419 DGFFDTLFGGTRLGS
-434 ALSSANG
+434 ALTAANG
-441 QISAGMGVLK
+441 KLASGIGVLK
-451 NTMIRGAA
+451 GTVSQSASFVGRGFE
-459 TTGLAFDTV
+459 GV
-468 AARMAPAVS
+468 AERMAPAVS

-487 GKIVGPLAPIGAR
+487 GKITGPLAPIGAR
-500 VRAAFGPLGAAF
+500 VRGAFAPLGAAF
-512 DGVGSKLSGLGSKLS
+512 DGFGEKLSG
-527 DLAPKASQ
+527 LAPKASQ
-535 SLGKLGSIFAPGRM
+535 SLGKLGGLFAPGRM
-549 LKVLAFGGLAAA
+549 LKFLAFGGLAAA

-573 GVELVGQISKTLQ
+573 GVELVAQIGKTLQ

-593 LYGEKIA
+593 LYGDKIA

-608 TGTSIVTMVVNAIT
+608 TGTNVITMVINAIT
-622 QSMPQLSNAIGKV
+622 QSMPQLSNAFGKI

-656 MITAIATALVEN
+656 MITAITTALVEN
-668 APMLVESSLQLMQGL
+668 APMLIESGLQLLQGL

-697 MPTLIQT
+697 LPQIITT
-704 FMDGLL
+704 FMNGLL
-710 QGLPRLLEMG
+710 QGLPRILEM
-720 TKLLQSIIDGISQ
+720 
-733 TLPTL
+733 
-738 TAALPQIIQTFMDG
+738 
-752 LLQALPQ
+752 
-759 ILAAGTQ
+759 GTQ

-775 LQAMPTLIAMLPQI
+775 LQTLPALIAMLPQI
-789 ITTIIT
+789 ITTVIN
-795 GLVQALPMI
+795 GLVQALPQI
-804 IQAGVGILN
+804 IQAGVGMLN

-858 VITGIVQAIPQL
+858 VITGLVQAIPQL

-892 ITAGIQILVGLV
+892 ISAGIQILVGLV
-904 TGIVQAIPQIGSAIA
+904 TGIVQAIPQIGGAIA

-941 KIIGGLI
+941 KIISGLI
-948 DGVKSMF
+948 DGIKSMF

-973 PFSPAKEGPFSGKG
+973 PFSPAKEGPFSGHG

-996 AEALADGMHRRGH
+996 AEALADGMQRRGH
-1009 LFKEAVAETMAAGQ
+1009 LFKEAVADTLAEGQ

-1028 LEAGQVH
+1028 LEAGQLNAV
-1035 ALGAYSRASMMSD
+1035 GAYRRASMMSD

>member
-1 MAEAGAD
+1 MAEGAGAD
-8 LGSAWLNVVPSFN
+8 LGTAWLNVVPSFQ
-21 GMKREIAKELGGVDV
+21 GLQKSIESELGAVNVSGA
-36 TGSTSSWSS
+36 TSSWGS
-45 RLGES
+45 RLGDS

-63 KIGLGAATA
+63 KLGLGATAA
-72 AVGGLGAALGAYIPE
+72 AVGGIGAALGAYIPE

-107 EPGKI
+107 DPGKI
-112 KELTA
+112 KDLTA
-117 SAQKY
+117 AAQTY
-122 ADRTIFDLQDIQ
+122 ADKTIYDLQDIQ
-134 SVTSKLAANSVKG
+134 SMTSKLAANGVKG
-147 FDKLAEAAGNLTIA
+147 FDKLAEAAGNLTAA
-161 AGSGKVEFAQLGYA
+161 AGGGKNEFAAFGYA
-175 LVQINAAG
+175 MVQVNAAG
-183 KLMTQ
+183 RLMTQ
-188 DWNQVANAIPGGAGK
+188 DWNQIANAIPGGAGK
-203 IMAALKDIG
+203 IMAALKDMG

-221 MSKGQISAE
+221 MAKGKISAE
-230 EFNQALLN
+230 DFNKAITQ
-238 LGFDEAAVEAAQ
+238 LGFDEVAIQAAQ
-250 SADLFETAWGNLE
+250 SATTFEGAWGNLE
-263 ASLNTQLTGALRE
+263 ASLNKELTGSLKE
-276 VKKPTTELINAL
+276 VKKPMTELINAV

-358 FGGIDGALGKTSG
+358 FGGLDGALGKSAG
-371 SLGDF
+371 SISDF
-376 AKGIPDAAKSL
+376 AKGIPDAAKTL
-387 GSLKTLPG
+387 GSLKNLPG

-408 AAARFEMTGVA
+408 TAARFELTGVS
-419 DGFFGTLFGGTRLGS
+419 DGFFDTLFGGTRLGS

-441 QISAGMGVLK
+441 KLSAGMGVLK
-451 NTMIRGAA
+451 NTMVRSAA

-468 AARMAPAVS
+468 AARMSPAVS

-487 GKIVGPLAPIGAR
+487 DKIVGPLAPIGAR
-500 VRAAFGPLGAAF
+500 VRGAFAPLGAAF
-512 DGVGSKLSGLGSKLS
+512 DGLGSKMS
-527 DLAPKASQ
+527 GLAPKITD
-535 SLGKLGSIFAPGRM
+535 SLGKIGGLFAPGRM
-549 LKVLAFGGLAAA
+549 LKFLAFGGLAAA

-573 GVELVGQISKTLQ
+573 GVELIGQISTTLQ
-586 GLPGQIA
+586 ALPGQIA

-608 TGTSIVTMVVNAIT
+608 TGTNVVTMVINAVT
-622 QSMPQLSNAIGKV
+622 QSMPQLSNAFGKII
-635 VPALVKGLSDA
+635 PALVKGLSDA

-656 MITAIATALVEN
+656 MLTAITTALVEN
-668 APMLVESSLQLMQGL
+668 APMLIESGLQLLQGL
-683 VDGIFA
+683 IDGIFA
-689 ALPVLISA
+689 ALPVLI
-697 MPTLIQT
+697 
-704 FMDGLL
+704 
-710 QGLPRLLEMG
+710 
-720 TKLLQSIIDGISQ
+720 
-733 TLPTL
+733 
-738 TAALPQIIQTFMDG
+738 AALPQIITTFMNG
-752 LLQALPQ
+752 FLQALPR
-759 ILAAGTQ
+759 ILEMGTQ

-775 LQAMPTLIAMLPQI
+775 LQTLPALIAMLPQI
-789 ITTIIT
+789 ITTVIN
-795 GLVQALPMI
+795 GLVQALPQI
-804 IQAGVGILN
+804 IQAGVGMLN

-846 MIIEAG
+846 QIIEAG

-892 ITAGIQILVGLV
+892 ISAGIQILVGLV
-904 TGIVQAIPQIGSAIA
+904 TGIVQAIPQIGGAIA

-924 IMSAVAGFP
+924 ILSAVAGFP

-941 KIIGGLI
+941 KIISGLI
-948 DGVKSMF
+948 DGIKSMF

-964 LLSGIRNLL
+964 LLSGIRNLF
-973 PFSPAKEGPFSGKG
+973 PFSPAKEGPFSGKQ

-996 AEALADGMHRRGH
+996 AEALADGMQRRGH
-1009 LFKEAVAETMAAGQ
+1009 LFKEAVAETLAEGQ

-1028 LEAGQVH
+1028 LEAGQLNAV
-1035 ALGAYSRASMMSD
+1035 GAYRRASMMSD

-1074 VEAYGVTGDA
+1074 IEAYGVTGDA

>member
-36 TGSTSSWSS
+36 TGSTSSWGS

-63 KIGLGAATA
+63 KIGLGATAA
-72 AVGGLGAALGAYIPE
+72 AVGGIGAALGAYIPE

-107 EPGKI
+107 DPGKI
-112 KELTA
+112 KDLTA
-117 SAQKY
+117 AAQTY
-122 ADRTIFDLQDIQ
+122 ADKTIYDLQDIQ
-134 SVTSKLAANSVKG
+134 SMTSKLAANGVKG
-147 FDKLAEAAGNLTIA
+147 FDKLAEAAGNLTAA
-161 AGSGKVEFAQLGYA
+161 AGGGKNEFAAFGYA
-175 LVQINAAG
+175 MVQVNAAG
-183 KLMTQ
+183 RLMTQ
-188 DWNQVANAIPGGAGK
+188 DWNQIANAIPGGAGK
-203 IMAALKDIG
+203 IMQALKDMG

-221 MSKGQISAE
+221 MAKGKISAE
-230 EFNQALLN
+230 DFNKAIMS
-238 LGFDEAAVEAAQ
+238 LGFDEVAIKAAQ
-250 SADLFETAWGNLE
+250 SATTFEGAWGNLE
-263 ASLNTQLTGALRE
+263 ASLNKELTGALRE
-276 VKKPTTELINAL
+276 VKKPMTELINAV
-288 ADGLVPQ
+288 ADNLVPQ

-358 FGGIDGALGKTSG
+358 FGGIDGALGKASG
-371 SLGDF
+371 SVVDF
-376 AKGIPDAAKSL
+376 AKGMPEAGKSL
-387 GSLKTLPG
+387 ASLKNLPG

-408 AAARFEMTGVA
+408 SAARFEMTGVS
-419 DGFFGTLFGGTRLGS
+419 DGFFDTLFGGTRLGT
-434 ALSSANG
+434 ALSAANG
-441 QISAGMGVLK
+441 KLSSGMGVLK
-451 NTMIRGAA
+451 GTVSQSAAFVGRGFE
-459 TTGLAFDTV
+459 GV
-468 AARMAPAVS
+468 AERMAPAVS

-487 GKIVGPLAPIGAR
+487 GKITGPLAPIGAR
-500 VRAAFGPLGAAF
+500 VRGAFAPLGAAF
-512 DGVGSKLSGLGSKLS
+512 DGFGAKLSG
-527 DLAPKASQ
+527 LAPKASQ
-535 SLGKLGSIFAPGRM
+535 SLGKLGGLFAPGRM
-549 LKVLAFGGLAAA
+549 LKFLSFGGLAAA

-573 GVELVGQISKTLQ
+573 GVELVAQIGKTLQ

-608 TGTSIVTMVVNAIT
+608 TGTNIVTMVINAIT
-622 QSMPQLSNAIGKV
+622 QSMPQLSNAFGKI

-656 MITAIATALVEN
+656 MLTAITTALVEN
-668 APMLVESSLQLMQGL
+668 APMLIESGLMLLQGL

-697 MPTLIQT
+697 LPQIITT
-704 FMDGLL
+704 FMNGLL
-710 QGLPRLLEMG
+710 QGLPRILEM
-720 TKLLQSIIDGISQ
+720 
-733 TLPTL
+733 
-738 TAALPQIIQTFMDG
+738 
-752 LLQALPQ
+752 
-759 ILAAGTQ
+759 GTQ

-775 LQAMPTLIAMLPQI
+775 LQTLPALIAMLPQI
-789 ITTIIT
+789 ITTVIN
-795 GLVQALPMI
+795 GLVQALPQI
-804 IQAGVGILN
+804 IQAGVGMLN

-834 TTVVDT
+834 TTIVDT
-840 LLANLP
+840 LLNNLP
-846 MIIEAG
+846 QIIEAG

-870 IAMLPQIIV
+870 IAMLPQIIT
-879 TIVTTLVQNIPRI
+879 TIVSTLVQNIPKI
-892 ITAGIQILVGLV
+892 ISAGIQILVGLV
-904 TGIVQAIPQIGSAIA
+904 TGIVQAIPQIGGAIA

-941 KIIGGLI
+941 KIISGLI
-948 DGVKSMF
+948 DGIKSMF

-964 LLSGIRNLL
+964 FLSGIRNLL
-973 PFSPAKEGPFSGKG
+973 PFSPAKEGPFSGHG

-996 AEALADGMHRRGH
+996 AEALADGMQRRGH
-1009 LFKEAVAETMAAGQ
+1009 LFKEAVADTLAEGQ

-1028 LEAGQVH
+1028 LEAGQLNAV
-1035 ALGAYSRASMMSD
+1035 GAYSRASMMSD

>member
-36 TGSTSSWSS
+36 TGSTSSWGS

-50 LTRGIGGALETIG
+50 LTRGIGGAIETIG
-63 KIGLGAATA
+63 KIGLGATAA
-72 AVGGLGAALGAYIPE
+72 AVGGIGAALGAYIPE

-107 EPGKI
+107 DPGKI
-112 KELTA
+112 KDLTA
-117 SAQKY
+117 AAQTY
-122 ADRTIFDLQDIQ
+122 ADKTIYDLQDIQ
-134 SVTSKLAANSVKG
+134 SMTSKLAANGVKG
-147 FDKLAEAAGNLTIA
+147 FDKLAEAAGNLTAA
-161 AGSGKVEFAQLGYA
+161 AGGGKNEFAAFGYA
-175 LVQINAAG
+175 MVQVNAAG
-183 KLMTQ
+183 RLMTQ
-188 DWNQVANAIPGGAGK
+188 DWNQIANAIPGGAGK
-203 IMAALKDIG
+203 IMAALKDMG

-221 MSKGQISAE
+221 MAKGKISAE
-230 EFNQALLN
+230 DFNKAITQ
-238 LGFDEAAVEAAQ
+238 LGFDEVAIQAAQ
-250 SADLFETAWGNLE
+250 SATTFEGAWGNLE
-263 ASLNTQLTGALRE
+263 ASLNKELTGSLKE
-276 VKKPTTELINAL
+276 VKKPMTELINAV

-358 FGGIDGALGKTSG
+358 FGGLDSALGKSAG
-371 SLGDF
+371 SIGDF
-376 AKGIPDAAKSL
+376 AKGIPDAAKTL
-387 GSLKTLPG
+387 GSLKNLPG

-408 AAARFEMTGVA
+408 TAARFELTGVS
-419 DGFFGTLFGGTRLGS
+419 DGFFDTLFGGTRLGS

-441 QISAGMGVLK
+441 KLSAGMGVLK
-451 NTMIRGAA
+451 GTVSQSASFVGRGFE
-459 TTGLAFDTV
+459 GV
-468 AARMAPAVS
+468 AERMAPAVS

-487 GKIVGPLAPIGAR
+487 GKITGPLAPIGAR
-500 VRAAFGPLGAAF
+500 VRGAFAPLGAAF
-512 DGVGSKLSGLGSKLS
+512 DGLGSKLS

-535 SLGKLGSIFAPGRM
+535 SLGKLGGLFAPGRM
-549 LKVLAFGGLAAA
+549 LKFLAFGGLAAA

-573 GVELVGQISKTLQ
+573 GVELVAQIGKTLQ
-586 GLPGQIA
+586 ALPGQIA

-608 TGTSIVTMVVNAIT
+608 TGTNVVTMVINAVT
-622 QSMPQLSNAIGKV
+622 QSMPQLSNAFGKI

-656 MITAIATALVEN
+656 MLTAITTALVEN
-668 APMLVESSLQLMQGL
+668 APMLIESGLQLLQGL

-689 ALPVLISA
+689 ALPVLI
-697 MPTLIQT
+697 
-704 FMDGLL
+704 
-710 QGLPRLLEMG
+710 
-720 TKLLQSIIDGISQ
+720 
-733 TLPTL
+733 
-738 TAALPQIIQTFMDG
+738 AALPQIITTFMDG
-752 LLQALPQ
+752 FLQGLPR
-759 ILAAGTQ
+759 ILEMGTQ

-775 LQAMPTLIAMLPQI
+775 LQTLPALIAMLPQI
-789 ITTIIT
+789 ITTVIN
-795 GLVQALPMI
+795 GLVQALPQI
-804 IQAGVGILN
+804 IQAGVGMLN

-846 MIIEAG
+846 QIIEAG

-892 ITAGIQILVGLV
+892 ISAGIQILVGLV
-904 TGIVQAIPQIGSAIA
+904 TGIVQAIPQIGGAIA

-924 IMSAVAGFP
+924 ILSAVAGFP

-941 KIIGGLI
+941 KIISGLI
-948 DGVKSMF
+948 DGIKSMF

-987 WTLYSGMSI
+987 WTLYSGQSI
-996 AEALADGMHRRGH
+996 VEALADGALQKQH
-1009 LFKEAVAETMAAGQ
+1009 LFKSAIAETMAAGQ

-1028 LEAGQVH
+1028 LEAGQVS

-1094 ERIGISR
+1094 ERIGVSR

>member
-36 TGSTSSWSS
+36 TGSTSSWGS

-50 LTRGIGGALETIG
+50 LTRGIGGAIETIG
-63 KIGLGAATA
+63 KIGLGATAA
-72 AVGGLGAALGAYIPE
+72 AVGGIGAALGAYVPE

-102 KFAGV
+102 RFAGV
-107 EPGKI
+107 DPGKI
-112 KELTA
+112 KDLTA
-117 SAQKY
+117 AAQTY
-122 ADRTIFDLQDIQ
+122 ADKTIYDLQDIQ
-134 SVTSKLAANSVKG
+134 SMTSKLAANGVKG
-147 FDKLAEAAGNLTIA
+147 FDKLAEAAGNLTAA
-161 AGSGKVEFAQLGYA
+161 AGGGKNEFAAFGYA
-175 LVQINAAG
+175 MVQVNAAG
-183 KLMTQ
+183 RLMTQ
-188 DWNQVANAIPGGAGK
+188 DWNQIANAIPGGAGK
-203 IMAALKDIG
+203 IMQALKDMG

-221 MSKGQISAE
+221 MAKGKISAE
-230 EFNQALLN
+230 DFNKAITQ
-238 LGFDEAAVEAAQ
+238 LGFDEVAIKAAQ
-250 SADLFETAWGNLE
+250 SATTFEGAWGNLE
-263 ASLNTQLTGALRE
+263 ASLNKELTGALRE
-276 VKKPTTELINAL
+276 VKKPMTELINAV
-288 ADGLVPQ
+288 ADNLVPQ

-345 GAGLKNFQQIAGF
+345 GAGLKNFQQISGF
-358 FGGIDGALGKTSG
+358 FGGIDGALGKASG
-371 SLGDF
+371 SIGGF

-387 GSLKTLPG
+387 GSLKNLPG

-408 AAARFEMTGVA
+408 TAARFELTGVS
-419 DGFFGTLFGGTRLGS
+419 DGFFDTLFGGTRLGS
-434 ALSSANG
+434 ALSAANG
-441 QISAGMGVLK
+441 KLSSGMGVLK
-451 NTMIRGAA
+451 GTVSQSASFVGRGFE
-459 TTGLAFDTV
+459 GV
-468 AARMAPAVS
+468 AERMAPAVS

-487 GKIVGPLAPIGAR
+487 GKITGPLAPIGAR
-500 VRAAFGPLGAAF
+500 VRGAFAPLGAAF
-512 DGVGSKLSGLGSKLS
+512 DGFGAKLSG
-527 DLAPKASQ
+527 LAPKASQ
-535 SLGKLGSIFAPGRM
+535 SLGKLGGLFAPGRM
-549 LKVLAFGGLAAA
+549 LKFLSFGGLAAA

-573 GVELVGQISKTLQ
+573 GVELVAQIGKTLQ

-608 TGTSIVTMVVNAIT
+608 TGTNIVTMVINAIT
-622 QSMPQLSNAIGKV
+622 QSMPQLSNAFGKI

-656 MITAIATALVEN
+656 MITAITTALVEN
-668 APMLVESSLQLMQGL
+668 APMLIESGLQLLQGL

-689 ALPVLISA
+689 ALPILISA
-697 MPTLIQT
+697 LPQIITT
-704 FMDGLL
+704 FMNGLL
-710 QGLPRLLEMG
+710 QGLPRILEM
-720 TKLLQSIIDGISQ
+720 
-733 TLPTL
+733 
-738 TAALPQIIQTFMDG
+738 
-752 LLQALPQ
+752 
-759 ILAAGTQ
+759 GTQ

-775 LQAMPTLIAMLPQI
+775 LQTLPALIAMLPQI
-789 ITTIIT
+789 ITTVIN
-795 GLVQALPMI
+795 GLVQELPQI
-804 IQAGVGILN
+804 IQAGVGMLN

-879 TIVTTLVQNIPRI
+879 TIVTTLVQNIPKI
-892 ITAGIQILVGLV
+892 ISAGIQILVGLV
-904 TGIVQAIPQIGSAIA
+904 TGIVQAIPQIGGAIA

-924 IMSAVAGFP
+924 IISAVAGFP

-941 KIIGGLI
+941 KIISGLI
-948 DGVKSMF
+948 DGIKSMF

-964 LLSGIRNLL
+964 FLSGIRNLL
-973 PFSPAKEGPFSGKG
+973 PFSPAKEGPFSGHG

-996 AEALADGMHRRGH
+996 AEALADGMQRRGH
-1009 LFKEAVAETMAAGQ
+1009 LFKEAVAETLAEGQ

-1028 LEAGQVH
+1028 LEAGQLNAV
-1035 ALGAYSRASMMSD
+1035 GAYRRASMMSD

>member
-36 TGSTSSWSS
+36 TGSTSSWGS

-50 LTRGIGGALETIG
+50 LTRGIGGAIETIG
-63 KIGLGAATA
+63 KIGLGATAA
-72 AVGGLGAALGAYIPE
+72 AVGGIGAALGAYIPE

-107 EPGKI
+107 DPGKI

-203 IMAALKDIG
+203 IMQALKDIG
-212 AYTGDFRDA
+212 AYTGEFRDA

-276 VKKPTTELINAL
+276 VKKPTTELINAI

-295 LGEKLAPAAQ
+295 LGENLAPAAQ

-358 FGGIDGALGKTSG
+358 FGGIDGALGKATG
-371 SLGDF
+371 SLGGF

-387 GSLKTLPG
+387 GSLKNLPG

-408 AAARFEMTGVA
+408 ATARLEMTGVA

-441 QISAGMGVLK
+441 KLSAGMGVLK
-451 NTMIRGAA
+451 NTMVRSAA

-468 AARMAPAVS
+468 AARMASSVS

-487 GKIVGPLAPIGAR
+487 GKIIGPIAPIGAR
-500 VRAAFGPLGAAF
+500 VRAAFTPLGAAF
-512 DGVGSKLSGLGSKLS
+512 DGLGSKMS
-527 DLAPKASQ
+527 SLAPKITD
-535 SLGKLGSIFAPGRM
+535 SLGKIGGAFAPGRM
-549 LKVLAFGGLAAA
+549 LKFLAFGGLAAA
-561 AFAGIGAIVQQG
+561 AFAGIGTIVQQG
-573 GVELVGQISKTLQ
+573 GVELIGQISTTLQ
-586 GLPGQIA
+586 ALPGQIA

-608 TGTSIVTMVVNAIT
+608 TGTNVVTMVINAIT
-622 QSMPQLSNAIGKV
+622 QSMPQLSNAFGKI

-656 MITAIATALVEN
+656 MITAITTALVEN
-668 APMLVESSLQLMQGL
+668 APMLIESGLQLLQGL
-683 VDGIFA
+683 INGIFQ
-689 ALPVLISA
+689 ALPVLI
-697 MPTLIQT
+697 
-704 FMDGLL
+704 
-710 QGLPRLLEMG
+710 
-720 TKLLQSIIDGISQ
+720 
-733 TLPTL
+733 
-738 TAALPQIIQTFMDG
+738 AALPTIIQTFMNG
-752 LLQALPQ
+752 FLQALPQ
-759 ILAAGTQ
+759 ILQMGTQ

-775 LQAMPTLIAMLPQI
+775 LQTLPALIAMLPQI
-789 ITTIIT
+789 ITTVIN
-795 GLVQALPMI
+795 GLVQALPQI
-804 IQAGVGILN
+804 IQAGVGMLN

-892 ITAGIQILVGLV
+892 ISAGIQILVGLV

-924 IMSAVAGFP
+924 ILSAVAGFP

-941 KIIGGLI
+941 KIISGLI
-948 DGVKSMF
+948 DGIKSMF

-996 AEALADGMHRRGH
+996 AEALADGMQRRGH
-1009 LFKEAVAETMAAGQ
+1009 LFKEAVADTMAAGQ

-1028 LEAGQVH
+1028 LEAGQVN

-1094 ERIGISR
+1094 ERIGVSR

>member
-1 MAEAGAD
+1 
-8 LGSAWLNVVPSFN
+8 
-21 GMKREIAKELGGVDV
+21 MKREIAKELGGVDV
-36 TGSTSSWSS
+36 TGSTSSWGS

-50 LTRGIGGALETIG
+50 LTRGIGGAIETIG
-63 KIGLGAATA
+63 KIGLGATAA
-72 AVGGLGAALGAYIPE
+72 AVGGIGAALGAYIPE

-107 EPGKI
+107 DPGKI
-112 KELTA
+112 KDLTA
-117 SAQKY
+117 AAQTY
-122 ADRTIFDLQDIQ
+122 ADKTIYDLQDIQ
-134 SVTSKLAANSVKG
+134 SMTSKLAANGVKG
-147 FDKLAEAAGNLTIA
+147 FDKLAEAAGNLTAA
-161 AGSGKVEFAQLGYA
+161 AGGGKNEFAAFGYA
-175 LVQINAAG
+175 MVQVNAAG
-183 KLMTQ
+183 RLMTQ
-188 DWNQVANAIPGGAGK
+188 DWNQIANAIPGGAGK
-203 IMAALKDIG
+203 IMQALKDMG

-221 MSKGQISAE
+221 MAKGKISAE
-230 EFNQALLN
+230 DFNKAIMS
-238 LGFDEAAVEAAQ
+238 LGFDEVAIKAAQ
-250 SADLFETAWGNLE
+250 SATTFEGAWGNLE
-263 ASLNTQLTGALRE
+263 ASLNKELTGSLRE
-276 VKKPTTELINAL
+276 VKKPMTELINAV
-288 ADGLVPQ
+288 ADNLVPQ

-358 FGGIDGALGKTSG
+358 FGGLDGALGKASG
-371 SLGDF
+371 SVVDF
-376 AKGIPDAAKSL
+376 AKGMPEAGKSL
-387 GSLKTLPG
+387 ASLKNLPG

-408 AAARFEMTGVA
+408 ASARFEMTGVS
-419 DGFFGTLFGGTRLGS
+419 DGFFDTLFGGTRLGS
-434 ALSSANG
+434 ALSAANG
-441 QISAGMGVLK
+441 KLSSGMGVLK
-451 NTMIRGAA
+451 GTVSQSASFVGRGFE
-459 TTGLAFDTV
+459 GV
-468 AARMAPAVS
+468 AERMAPAVS

-487 GKIVGPLAPIGAR
+487 GKITGPLAPIGAR
-500 VRAAFGPLGAAF
+500 VRGAFAPLGAAF
-512 DGVGSKLSGLGSKLS
+512 DGFGAKLSG
-527 DLAPKASQ
+527 LAPKASQ
-535 SLGKLGSIFAPGRM
+535 SLGKLGGLFAPGRM
-549 LKVLAFGGLAAA
+549 LKVLSFGGLAAA

-573 GVELVGQISKTLQ
+573 GVELVAQIGKTLQ

-600 QALPEALA
+600 QSLPEALA
-608 TGTSIVTMVVNAIT
+608 TGTNIVTMVINAIT
-622 QSMPQLSNAIGKV
+622 QSMPQLSNAFGKI

-656 MITAIATALVEN
+656 MITAITTALVEN
-668 APMLVESSLQLMQGL
+668 APMLIESGLQLLQGL

-697 MPTLIQT
+697 
-704 FMDGLL
+704 
-710 QGLPRLLEMG
+710 
-720 TKLLQSIIDGISQ
+720 
-733 TLPTL
+733 
-738 TAALPQIIQTFMDG
+738 LPQIIQTFMNG
-752 LLQALPQ
+752 FLQALPR
-759 ILAAGTQ
+759 ILEMGTQ

-775 LQAMPTLIAMLPQI
+775 LQTLPVLIAMLPQI
-789 ITTIIT
+789 ITTVIN
-795 GLVQALPMI
+795 GLVQALPQI
-804 IQAGVGILN
+804 IQAGVGMLN

-834 TTVVDT
+834 TTIVDT
-840 LLANLP
+840 LLNNLP
-846 MIIEAG
+846 QIIEAG

-879 TIVTTLVQNIPRI
+879 TIVTTLVQNIPKI
-892 ITAGIQILVGLV
+892 ISAGIQILVGLV
-904 TGIVQAIPQIGSAIA
+904 TGIVQAIPQIGGAIA

-941 KIIGGLI
+941 KIISGLI
-948 DGVKSMF
+948 DGIKSMF

-964 LLSGIRNLL
+964 FLSGIRNLL
-973 PFSPAKEGPFSGKG
+973 PFSPAKEGPFSGHG

-996 AEALADGMHRRGH
+996 AEALADGMQRRGH
-1009 LFKEAVAETMAAGQ
+1009 LFKEAVADTLAEGQ

-1028 LEAGQVH
+1028 LEAGQLTAV
-1035 ALGAYSRASMMSD
+1035 GAYRRASMMSD

>member
-36 TGSTSSWSS
+36 TGSTSSWGS

-50 LTRGIGGALETIG
+50 LTRGIGGAIETIG
-63 KIGLGAATA
+63 KIGLGATAA
-72 AVGGLGAALGAYIPE
+72 AVGGIGAALGAYIPE

-107 EPGKI
+107 DPGKI

-203 IMAALKDIG
+203 IMQALKDIG
-212 AYTGDFRDA
+212 AYTGEFRDA

-276 VKKPTTELINAL
+276 VKKPTTELINAI

-295 LGEKLAPAAQ
+295 LGENLAPAAQ

-358 FGGIDGALGKTSG
+358 FGGIDGALGKATG
-371 SLGDF
+371 SLGGF

-387 GSLKTLPG
+387 GSLKNLPG

-401 GQMSKRV
+401 GQMSKRIS
-408 AAARFEMTGVA
+408 AARFELTGVS

-434 ALSSANG
+434 ALSTANG
-441 QISAGMGVLK
+441 KLSAGMGVLK
-451 NTMIRGAA
+451 GTVVRSAA

-468 AARMAPAVS
+468 AARMAPSVS
-477 RIGGVASSIG
+477 RIGSVASSIG
-487 GKIVGPLAPIGAR
+487 GKITGPLAPIGAR
-500 VRAAFGPLGAAF
+500 VRAAFAPLGAAF
-512 DGVGSKLSGLGSKLS
+512 DGLGSKMS
-527 DLAPKASQ
+527 SLAPKISD
-535 SLGKLGSIFAPGRM
+535 SLGKIGGAFAPGRM
-549 LKVLAFGGLAAA
+549 LKFLAFGGLAAA

-573 GVELVGQISKTLQ
+573 GVELVAQIGQTLQ
-586 GLPGQIA
+586 ALPGQIA

-608 TGTSIVTMVVNAIT
+608 TGTNVVTMVINAVT
-622 QSMPQLSNAIGKV
+622 QSMPQLSNAFGKI

-656 MITAIATALVEN
+656 MITAITTALVEN
-668 APMLVESSLQLMQGL
+668 APMLIESGLQLLQGL

-697 MPTLIQT
+697 
-704 FMDGLL
+704 
-710 QGLPRLLEMG
+710 
-720 TKLLQSIIDGISQ
+720 
-733 TLPTL
+733 
-738 TAALPQIIQTFMDG
+738 LPQIIQTFMDG
-752 LLQALPQ
+752 FLQALPR
-759 ILAAGTQ
+759 ILEMGTQ

-775 LQAMPTLIAMLPQI
+775 LQTLPALIAMLPQI
-789 ITTIIT
+789 ITTVIN
-795 GLVQALPMI
+795 GLVQALPQI
-804 IQAGVGILN
+804 IQAGVGMLN

-846 MIIEAG
+846 QIIEAG

-892 ITAGIQILVGLV
+892 ISAGIQILVGLV
-904 TGIVQAIPQIGSAIA
+904 TGIVQAIPQIGGAIA

-924 IMSAVAGFP
+924 ILSAVAGFP

-941 KIIGGLI
+941 KIISGLI
-948 DGVKSMF
+948 DGIKSMF

-964 LLSGIRNLL
+964 LLSGIRNLF
-973 PFSPAKEGPFSGKG
+973 PFSPAKEGPFSGKQ

-996 AEALADGMHRRGH
+996 VEALADGALKKQH
-1009 LFKEAVAETMAAGQ
+1009 LFKAAIAETMAAGQ

-1028 LEAGQVH
+1028 LEAGQVN

-1048 WTLGKTQS
+1048 WTLGKSQS

-1094 ERIGISR
+1094 ERIGIGR

>member
-36 TGSTSSWSS
+36 TGSTSSWGS

-50 LTRGIGGALETIG
+50 LTRGIGGAIETIG
-63 KIGLGAATA
+63 KIGLGATAA
-72 AVGGLGAALGAYIPE
+72 AVGGIGAALGAYIPE

-102 KFAGV
+102 RFAGV
-107 EPGKI
+107 DPGKI
-112 KELTA
+112 KDLTA
-117 SAQKY
+117 AAQTY
-122 ADRTIFDLQDIQ
+122 ADKTIYDLQDIQ
-134 SVTSKLAANSVKG
+134 SMTSKLAANGVKG
-147 FDKLAEAAGNLTIA
+147 FDKLAEAAGNLTAA
-161 AGSGKVEFAQLGYA
+161 AGGGKNEFAAFGYA
-175 LVQINAAG
+175 MVQVNAAG
-183 KLMTQ
+183 RLMTQ
-188 DWNQVANAIPGGAGK
+188 DWNQIANAIPGGAGK
-203 IMAALKDIG
+203 IMQALKEMG

-221 MSKGQISAE
+221 MAKGKISAE
-230 EFNQALLN
+230 DFNKAITQ
-238 LGFDEAAVEAAQ
+238 LGFDEVAIKAAQ
-250 SADLFETAWGNLE
+250 SATTFEGAWGNLE
-263 ASLNTQLTGALRE
+263 ASLNKELTGSLKE
-276 VKKPTTELINAL
+276 VKKPMTELINAV

-358 FGGIDGALGKTSG
+358 FGGLDGALGKASG
-371 SLGDF
+371 SVVDF
-376 AKGIPDAAKSL
+376 AKGMPEAGKSL
-387 GSLKTLPG
+387 ASLKNLPG

-408 AAARFEMTGVA
+408 SAARFELTGVS

-434 ALSSANG
+434 ALSAANG
-441 QISAGMGVLK
+441 KLSSGMGVLK
-451 NTMIRGAA
+451 GTVSQSASFVGRGFEGIAE
-459 TTGLAFDTV
+459 
-468 AARMAPAVS
+468 RMAPAVS

-487 GKIVGPLAPIGAR
+487 GKITGPLAPIGAR
-500 VRAAFGPLGAAF
+500 VRGAFAPLGAAF
-512 DGVGSKLSGLGSKLS
+512 DGFGEKLSG
-527 DLAPKASQ
+527 LAPKASQ
-535 SLGKLGSIFAPGRM
+535 SLGKLGGLFAPGRM
-549 LKVLAFGGLAAA
+549 LKFLSFGGLAAA

-573 GVELVGQISKTLQ
+573 GVELIGQISQTLQ
-586 GLPGQIA
+586 ALPGQIA

-608 TGTSIVTMVVNAIT
+608 TGTNVVSMVINAVT
-622 QSMPQLSNAIGKV
+622 QSMPQLSNAFGKI

-656 MITAIATALVEN
+656 MSTAITTALVEN
-668 APMLVESSLQLMQGL
+668 APMLIESGLQLLQGL

-689 ALPVLISA
+689 ALPVLI
-697 MPTLIQT
+697 
-704 FMDGLL
+704 
-710 QGLPRLLEMG
+710 
-720 TKLLQSIIDGISQ
+720 
-733 TLPTL
+733 
-738 TAALPQIIQTFMDG
+738 AALPTIIQTFMDG
-752 LLQALPQ
+752 FLQALPR
-759 ILAAGTQ
+759 ILEMGTQ

-775 LQAMPTLIAMLPQI
+775 LQTLPALIAMLPQI
-789 ITTIIT
+789 ITTVIN
-795 GLVQALPMI
+795 GLVQALPQI
-804 IQAGVGILN
+804 IQAGVGMLN

-858 VITGIVQAIPQL
+858 VITGLVQAIPQL

-879 TIVTTLVQNIPRI
+879 TIVTTLVQNIPKI
-892 ITAGIQILVGLV
+892 ISAGIQILVGLV
-904 TGIVQAIPQIGSAIA
+904 TGIVQAIPQIGGAIA

-941 KIIGGLI
+941 KIISGLI
-948 DGVKSMF
+948 DGIKSMF

-987 WTLYSGMSI
+987 WTLYSGQSI
-996 AEALADGMHRRGH
+996 VEALADGALQKQH
-1009 LFKEAVAETMAAGQ
+1009 LFKAAIAETMAAGQ

-1028 LEAGQVH
+1028 LEAGQVS

-1094 ERIGISR
+1094 ERIGVSR

>member
-36 TGSTSSWSS
+36 TGSTSSWGS

-50 LTRGIGGALETIG
+50 LTRGIGGAIETIG
-63 KIGLGAATA
+63 KIGLGATAA
-72 AVGGLGAALGAYIPE
+72 AVGGIGAALGAYIPE

-102 KFAGV
+102 RFAGV
-107 EPGKI
+107 DPGKI
-112 KELTA
+112 KDLTA
-117 SAQKY
+117 AAQTY
-122 ADRTIFDLQDIQ
+122 ADKTIYDLQDIQ
-134 SVTSKLAANSVKG
+134 SMTSKLAANGVKG
-147 FDKLAEAAGNLTIA
+147 FDKLAEAAGNLTAA
-161 AGSGKVEFAQLGYA
+161 AGGGKNEFAAFGYA
-175 LVQINAAG
+175 MVQVNAAG
-183 KLMTQ
+183 RLMTQ
-188 DWNQVANAIPGGAGK
+188 DWNQIANAIPGGAGK
-203 IMAALKDIG
+203 IMQALKDMG

-221 MSKGQISAE
+221 MAKGKISAE
-230 EFNQALLN
+230 DFNKAITQ
-238 LGFDEAAVEAAQ
+238 LGFDEVAIKAAQ
-250 SADLFETAWGNLE
+250 SATTFEGAWGNLE
-263 ASLNTQLTGALRE
+263 ASLNKELTGSLKE
-276 VKKPTTELINAL
+276 VKKPMTELINAV

-358 FGGIDGALGKTSG
+358 FGGLDGALGKASG
-371 SLGDF
+371 SVVDF
-376 AKGIPDAAKSL
+376 AKGMPEAGKSL
-387 GSLKTLPG
+387 ASLKNLPG

-408 AAARFEMTGVA
+408 SAARFELTGVS
-419 DGFFGTLFGGTRLGS
+419 DGFFDTLFGGTRLGS
-434 ALSSANG
+434 ALSAANG
-441 QISAGMGVLK
+441 KLSSGMGVLK
-451 NTMIRGAA
+451 GTVSQSASFVGRGFEGIAE
-459 TTGLAFDTV
+459 
-468 AARMAPAVS
+468 RMAPAVS

-487 GKIVGPLAPIGAR
+487 GKITGPLAPIGAR
-500 VRAAFGPLGAAF
+500 VRGAFAPLGAAF
-512 DGVGSKLSGLGSKLS
+512 DGFGEKLSG
-527 DLAPKASQ
+527 LAPKASQ
-535 SLGKLGSIFAPGRM
+535 SLGKLGGLFAPGRM
-549 LKVLAFGGLAAA
+549 LKFLSFGGLAAA

-573 GVELVGQISKTLQ
+573 GIELIGQISQTLQ
-586 GLPGQIA
+586 ALPGQIA

-608 TGTSIVTMVVNAIT
+608 TGTNVVTMVINAVT
-622 QSMPQLSNAIGKV
+622 QSMPQLSNAFGKI

-656 MITAIATALVEN
+656 MITAITTALVEN
-668 APMLVESSLQLMQGL
+668 APMLIESGLQLLQGL

-689 ALPVLISA
+689 ALPVLI
-697 MPTLIQT
+697 
-704 FMDGLL
+704 
-710 QGLPRLLEMG
+710 
-720 TKLLQSIIDGISQ
+720 
-733 TLPTL
+733 
-738 TAALPQIIQTFMDG
+738 AALPTIIQTFMDG
-752 LLQALPQ
+752 FLQALPR
-759 ILAAGTQ
+759 ILEMGTQ

-775 LQAMPTLIAMLPQI
+775 LQTLPALIAMLPQI
-789 ITTIIT
+789 ITTVIN
-795 GLVQALPMI
+795 GLVQALPQI
-804 IQAGVGILN
+804 IQAGVGMLN

-892 ITAGIQILVGLV
+892 ISAGIQILVGLV
-904 TGIVQAIPQIGSAIA
+904 TGIVQAIPQIGGAIA

-924 IMSAVAGFP
+924 ILSAVAGFP

-941 KIIGGLI
+941 KIISGLI
-948 DGVKSMF
+948 DGIKSMF

-987 WTLYSGMSI
+987 WTLYSGQSI
-996 AEALADGMHRRGH
+996 VEALADGALQKQH
-1009 LFKEAVAETMAAGQ
+1009 LFKAAIAETMAAGQ

-1028 LEAGQVH
+1028 LEAGQVS

-1048 WTLGKTQS
+1048 WTLGKSQS

-1094 ERIGISR
+1094 ERIGIGR